1 MDACDP
7 GTESGNIRRLIKLHT
22 GETVKLSRTKVC
34 EIMKAAKENRSPLP
48 PLGLTRDK
56 KYLLDAKSPLTQRDY
71 EILFKSTSKAT
82 DIKRIAKKSG
92 LTQLDK
98 TISDLKGAIGRRLRS
113 MNVREPVLLHG
124 RATTQ
129 RASSDNKFYNLENN
143 VNTTRN
149 ANNNN
154 NNNGERENINSA
166 RVNKNIN
173 SARENSNN
181 NRNRNGNGNR
191 KPNVNVAPRA
201 SQSTG
206 DLARDLA
213 RLRHQRRLQSTGGGG
228 GGGGGGRI
236 VANGMGGRR
245 VVSNGM
251 GGRRVVSN
259 GGGSS
264 FLRGAMS
271 TNRITRNTS
280 QSEAAVTQLAT
291 ERREMARRM
300 NLARQEA
307 ERLANKAAESK
318 SASARNE
325 ARLARNRYASLRKN
339 MNEKERE
346 TKERINKLENE
357 KRNTVRKL
365 NNASEKINNISA
377 AKNNATSKLNTATK
391 KKNLLEMKYKAAR
404 EQINEEKNLANKAVQ
419 AAKTAQLSNN
429 QTAINEAKRAKETAN
444 AKVAELEQQF
454 TTMKQQFNTSQREV
468 TNLKQQATNATTK
481 LNAAQT
487 EVTNMKE
494 KGNKKRR
501 NMFETLLNNFNVPM
515 NKRMEYT
522 KRFERGNRIGVIAN
536 ELKVEAK
543 KKKNLLEGK
552 YKAAREQMNTNAAN
566 RKKLQENLN
575 KSKQNV
581 NIKIIAAAREAGN
594 QARRAAENQA
604 QQNINRI
611 QKNAANEKRTLENS
625 ITNAKREANE
635 LRNSTNAKIANAK
648 REAEAAG
655 REAQK
660 ANNTEEMKKAN
671 NAKRNANAKVAA
683 IEQEAKNKRKR
694 MLEKLLNQYKVTNRQ
709 PYMNRFNQGERISV
723 IAEEFKKQEANK
735 IQQNKNNALREQR
748 EKNAEN
754 TKQREKEIR
763 LQTLKK
769 LKAKGL
775 LVVHPNKGGSSELFT
790 QFKTE
795 IEKAEKKVKQTGNV
809 SSNDLKTLQTLI
821 NNARNKKTSNARTKL
836 NEAQAKANANARAA
850 EQRLANEKASAE
862 KRLTNQKA
870 AANKE
875 MAARRI
881 QNAFRAKQAAAKAEA
896 NAEAKAKAN
905 AEAKAKANAEARA
918 KANAEAKA
926 KANAEAKAAANK
938 AAKLATLLNSYKNLT
953 NDEKVRFTR
962 NAQTKN
968 LISIKRNVIQL
979 LRKKAANRKEQANAT
994 AKTKAVAD
1002 RQRAFNKLL
1011 KKYPTAT
1018 NDNKSEARDKFN
1030 KKANISAL
1038 NAFLNIRTRT
1048 KKEAE
1053 EKKKP
1058 VYINTG
1064 SPGPRIKMQTN
1075 PVATDRNNPLFEKVT
1090 MENKSRLIS
1099 AINALKQLPPKNKT
1113 IFKGRLETAFKNQN
1127 LNKMKAIKNEAL
1139 AANKAIQGKK
1149 AVEKAK
1155 AKLLLVAKGLQSM
1168 INRNIKDKSQFP
1180 KYKRLTEG
1188 IRGLQGSNTIPPLTQ
1203 KEFENISANYQRDKS
1218 ARKIQEKVR
1227 ARKAGLIAVKMK
1239 ENIKPLK
1246 TALENEKLMMSRE
1259 KKAATEKILFN
1270 ALKNQNRSKLNQVKK
1285 IINNQRVTVTS
1296 LQAKKQA
1303 MLQNIKKLNKPAQ
1316 NSFVG
1321 RIPKADSAG
1330 LNMIRKEINQALRNK
1345 QEQNKRKLLPK
1356 AKSSNNLKKPFNKM
1370 SNKAGKPNIS
1380 QKFRS
1385 YQLALA
1391 ARAQKLI
1398 KQQDRE
1404 FGKVRSYVG
1413 SKWKGIIERETRTD
1427 LGLQRIDVSLRAR
1440 EDMVKQINDLP
1451 DKIKESKKQK
1461 IKELRSYIVP
1471 YGQDVSLFKDKL
1483 AEITGNI
1490 SKMR

>member
-166 RVNKNIN
+166 RVASGAVKEATE
-173 SARENSNN
+173 SATRENNN
-181 NRNRNGNGNR
+181 NNRNGNRNRNRNGNGNR
-191 KPNVNVAPRA
+191 KPNVNVAPRTA
-201 SQSTG
+201 QSTG

-228 GGGGGGRI
+228 GGGGGGGRI
-236 VANGMGGRR
+236 VANGVGGRR
-245 VVSNGM
+245 IVTNG
-251 GGRRVVSN
+251 

-280 QSEAAVTQLAT
+280 QSDAAVTQLAT

-318 SASARNE
+318 SKSARNE
-325 ARLARNRYASLRKN
+325 ARLARNRYEALRKN

-357 KRNTVRKL
+357 KRNTVKKL

-377 AKNNATSKLNTATK
+377 AKNNATTKLNTATK
-391 KKNLLEMKYKAAR
+391 KKNLLEGKYKAAR
-404 EQINEEKNLANKAVQ
+404 EQINEEKKLANEAVQ

-429 QTAINEAKRAKETAN
+429 QTAINAAKQAKETAN
-444 AKVAELEQQF
+444 AKVTELEQQF

-494 KGNKKRR
+494 KANKKRR

-515 NKRMEYT
+515 NKRMEY
-522 KRFERGNRIGVIAN
+522 KNRFERGNRIGVIAN

-552 YKAAREQMNTNAAN
+552 YKAAREQMNTNAVN

-575 KSKQNV
+575 QSKQNV

-648 REAEAAG
+648 QEAEAAG

-709 PYMNRFNQGERISV
+709 PYMNRFNNGERISV

-790 QFKTE
+790 QFNTVIK
-795 IEKAEKKVKQTGNV
+795 KAETNGNV
-809 SSNDLKTLQTLI
+809 SSNDLKTLQNLI
-821 NNARNKKTSNARTKL
+821 NTARKKQTSNARKKL
-836 NEAQAKANANARAA
+836 NETRAQANANAQAA
-850 EQRLANEKASAE
+850 ERRLANEKASAE

-870 AANKE
+870 VANKE

-896 NAEAKAKAN
+896 NAKAN
-905 AEAKAKANAEARA
+905 AEAKAKSNAEARAKANAEARA
-918 KANAEAKA
+918 KANAEATA
-926 KANAEAKAAANK
+926 KSNAEATAKSNAEAKAVAN
-938 AAKLATLLNSYKNLT
+938 
-953 NDEKVRFTR
+953 
-962 NAQTKN
+962 
-968 LISIKRNVIQL
+968 
-979 LRKKAANRKEQANAT
+979 
-994 AKTKAVAD
+994 
-1002 RQRAFNKLL
+1002 RQRAFNNLL

-1018 NDNKSEARDKFN
+1018 NDNKTEARARFN
-1030 KKANISAL
+1030 PSSRDQKPANISAL
-1038 NAFLNIRTRT
+1038 KAFLNIRMRTR
-1048 KKEAE
+1048 KEAE
-1053 EKKKP
+1053 EKKKQASKAEADKRSKAKELENLFSKYDTIMGNNSGWPIRKNLVRQQYKKGKSLADIKAELNVMVEFKKKKP
-1058 VYINTG
+1058 VYTNTG
-1064 SPGPRIKMQTN
+1064 SPGPQKKMRIN
-1075 PVATDRNNPLFEKVT
+1075 PVATVRNNPLFNVNPEQFGRFKSLVSQKQLAFINPTKRKGIEGQLNKAYKEKSQ
-1090 MENKSRLIS
+1090 EKWNKSVKVLIEAQKEDIILRNAAAKNKVNS
-1099 AINALKQLPPKNKT
+1099 ALKVRKN
-1113 IFKGRLETAFKNQN
+1113 
-1127 LNKMKAIKNEAL
+1127 
-1139 AANKAIQGKK
+1139 
-1149 AVEKAK
+1149 
-1155 AKLLLVAKGLQSM
+1155 
-1168 INRNIKDKSQFP
+1168 
-1180 KYKRLTEG
+1180 
-1188 IRGLQGSNTIPPLTQ
+1188 
-1203 KEFENISANYQRDKS
+1203 
-1218 ARKIQEKVR
+1218 
-1227 ARKAGLIAVKMK
+1227 
-1239 ENIKPLK
+1239 
-1246 TALENEKLMMSRE
+1246 
-1259 KKAATEKILFN
+1259 
-1270 ALKNQNRSKLNQVKK
+1270 
-1285 IINNQRVTVTS
+1285 
-1296 LQAKKQA
+1296 A

-1330 LNMIRKEINQALRNK
+1330 LNNIRKEINQALRNK
-1345 QEQNKRKLLPK
+1345 QVQNKRKLLPK

>member
-71 EILFKSTSKAT
+71 EILFKSTSKLT

-129 RASSDNKFYNLENN
+129 RVSSDNKFYNLENN

-154 NNNGERENINSA
+154 NNNGERVNINSA
-166 RVNKNIN
+166 RVASGAVKEATE
-173 SARENSNN
+173 SATRENNNN
-181 NRNRNGNGNR
+181 NRNRTGNGNQ
-191 KPNVNVAPRA
+191 KPNVNVAPRTA
-201 SQSTG
+201 QSTG

-228 GGGGGGRI
+228 GGGGGRI
-236 VANGMGGRR
+236 VANGVGGRR
-245 VVSNGM
+245 IVTNG
-251 GGRRVVSN
+251 

-280 QSEAAVTQLAT
+280 QSDAAVTQLAT

-318 SASARNE
+318 SKSARNE
-325 ARLARNRYASLRKN
+325 ARLARNRYEALRKN

-357 KRNTVRKL
+357 KRNTVKKL

-377 AKNNATSKLNTATK
+377 AKNNATTKLNTATK
-391 KKNLLEMKYKAAR
+391 KKNLLEGKYKAAR
-404 EQINEEKNLANKAVQ
+404 EQINEEKKLANEAVQ

-429 QTAINEAKRAKETAN
+429 QTAINAAKQAKETAN
-444 AKVAELEQQF
+444 AKVTELEQQF

-494 KGNKKRR
+494 KANKKRR

-515 NKRMEYT
+515 NKRMEY
-522 KRFERGNRIGVIAN
+522 KNRFERGNRIGVIAN

-552 YKAAREQMNTNAAN
+552 YKAAREQMNTNAVN

-575 KSKQNV
+575 QSKQNV

-648 REAEAAG
+648 QEAEAAG

-709 PYMNRFNQGERISV
+709 PYMNRFNNGERISV

-790 QFKTE
+790 QFNTVIK
-795 IEKAEKKVKQTGNV
+795 KAETNGNV
-809 SSNDLKTLQTLI
+809 SSNDLKTLQNLI
-821 NNARNKKTSNARTKL
+821 NTARKKQTSNARKKL
-836 NEAQAKANANARAA
+836 NETRAQANANAQAA
-850 EQRLANEKASAE
+850 ERRLANEKASAE

-870 AANKE
+870 VANKE

-896 NAEAKAKAN
+896 NAKAN
-905 AEAKAKANAEARA
+905 AEAKAKSNAEARAKANAEARA
-918 KANAEAKA
+918 KANAEATA
-926 KANAEAKAAANK
+926 KSNAEAKAVAN
-938 AAKLATLLNSYKNLT
+938 
-953 NDEKVRFTR
+953 
-962 NAQTKN
+962 
-968 LISIKRNVIQL
+968 
-979 LRKKAANRKEQANAT
+979 
-994 AKTKAVAD
+994 
-1002 RQRAFNKLL
+1002 RQRAFNNLL

-1018 NDNKSEARDKFN
+1018 NDNKTEARARFN
-1030 KKANISAL
+1030 PSSRDQKPANISAL
-1038 NAFLNIRTRT
+1038 KAFLNIRMRTR
-1048 KKEAE
+1048 KEAE
-1053 EKKKP
+1053 EKKKQASKAEADKRSKAKELENLFSKYDTIMGNNSGWPIRKNLVRQQYKKGKSLADIKAELNVMVEFKKKKP
-1058 VYINTG
+1058 VYTNTG
-1064 SPGPRIKMQTN
+1064 SPGPQKKMRIN
-1075 PVATDRNNPLFEKVT
+1075 PVATVRNNPLFNVNPEQFGRFKSLVSQKQLAFINPTKRKGIEGQLNKAYKEKSQ
-1090 MENKSRLIS
+1090 EKWNKSVKVLIEAQKEDIILRNAAAKNKVNS
-1099 AINALKQLPPKNKT
+1099 ALKVRKN
-1113 IFKGRLETAFKNQN
+1113 
-1127 LNKMKAIKNEAL
+1127 
-1139 AANKAIQGKK
+1139 
-1149 AVEKAK
+1149 
-1155 AKLLLVAKGLQSM
+1155 
-1168 INRNIKDKSQFP
+1168 
-1180 KYKRLTEG
+1180 
-1188 IRGLQGSNTIPPLTQ
+1188 
-1203 KEFENISANYQRDKS
+1203 
-1218 ARKIQEKVR
+1218 
-1227 ARKAGLIAVKMK
+1227 
-1239 ENIKPLK
+1239 
-1246 TALENEKLMMSRE
+1246 
-1259 KKAATEKILFN
+1259 
-1270 ALKNQNRSKLNQVKK
+1270 
-1285 IINNQRVTVTS
+1285 
-1296 LQAKKQA
+1296 A

-1330 LNMIRKEINQALRNK
+1330 LNNIRKEINQALRNK
-1345 QEQNKRKLLPK
+1345 QVQNKRKLLPK

>member
-71 EILFKSTSKAT
+71 EILFKSTSKLT

-92 LTQLDK
+92 LIQLDK

-129 RASSDNKFYNLENN
+129 RVSSDNKFYNLENN

-154 NNNGERENINSA
+154 NNNGERVNINSA
-166 RVNKNIN
+166 RVASGAVKEATE
-173 SARENSNN
+173 SATRENNNN
-181 NRNRNGNGNR
+181 NRNRTGNGNQ
-191 KPNVNVAPRA
+191 KPNVNVAPRTA
-201 SQSTG
+201 QSTG

-228 GGGGGGRI
+228 GGGGGRI
-236 VANGMGGRR
+236 VANGVGGRR
-245 VVSNGM
+245 IVTNG
-251 GGRRVVSN
+251 

-280 QSEAAVTQLAT
+280 QSDAAVTQLAT

-318 SASARNE
+318 SKSARNE
-325 ARLARNRYASLRKN
+325 ARLARNRYEALRKN

-357 KRNTVRKL
+357 KRNTVKKL

-377 AKNNATSKLNTATK
+377 AKNNATTKLNTATK
-391 KKNLLEMKYKAAR
+391 KKNLLEGKYKAAR
-404 EQINEEKNLANKAVQ
+404 EQINEEKKLANEAVQ

-429 QTAINEAKRAKETAN
+429 QTAINAAKQAKETAN
-444 AKVAELEQQF
+444 AKVTELEQQF

-494 KGNKKRR
+494 KANKKRR

-515 NKRMEYT
+515 NKRMEY
-522 KRFERGNRIGVIAN
+522 KNRFERGNRIGVIAN

-552 YKAAREQMNTNAAN
+552 YKAAREQMNTNAVN

-575 KSKQNV
+575 QSKQNV

-648 REAEAAG
+648 QEAEAAG

-709 PYMNRFNQGERISV
+709 PYMNRFNNGERISV

-790 QFKTE
+790 QFNTVIK
-795 IEKAEKKVKQTGNV
+795 KAETNGNV
-809 SSNDLKTLQTLI
+809 SSNDLKTLQNLI
-821 NNARNKKTSNARTKL
+821 NTARKKQTSNARKKL
-836 NEAQAKANANARAA
+836 NETRAQANANAQAA
-850 EQRLANEKASAE
+850 ERRLANEKASAE

-870 AANKE
+870 VANKE

-896 NAEAKAKAN
+896 NAKAN
-905 AEAKAKANAEARA
+905 AEAKAKSNAEARAKANAEARA
-918 KANAEAKA
+918 KANAEATA
-926 KANAEAKAAANK
+926 KSNAEAKAVAN
-938 AAKLATLLNSYKNLT
+938 
-953 NDEKVRFTR
+953 
-962 NAQTKN
+962 
-968 LISIKRNVIQL
+968 
-979 LRKKAANRKEQANAT
+979 
-994 AKTKAVAD
+994 
-1002 RQRAFNKLL
+1002 RQRAFNNLL

-1018 NDNKSEARDKFN
+1018 NDNKTEARARFN
-1030 KKANISAL
+1030 PSSRDQKPANISAL
-1038 NAFLNIRTRT
+1038 KAFLNIRMRTR
-1048 KKEAE
+1048 KEAE
-1053 EKKKP
+1053 EKKKQASKAEADKRSKAKELENLFSKYDTIMGNNSGWPIRKNLVRQQYKKGKSLADIKAELNVMVEFKKKKP
-1058 VYINTG
+1058 VYTNTG
-1064 SPGPRIKMQTN
+1064 SPGPQKKMRIN
-1075 PVATDRNNPLFEKVT
+1075 PVATVRNNPLFNVNPEQFGRFKSLVSQKQLAFINPTKRKGIEGQLNKAYKEKSQ
-1090 MENKSRLIS
+1090 EKWNKSVKVLIEAQKEDIILRNAAAKNKVNS
-1099 AINALKQLPPKNKT
+1099 ALKVRKN
-1113 IFKGRLETAFKNQN
+1113 
-1127 LNKMKAIKNEAL
+1127 
-1139 AANKAIQGKK
+1139 
-1149 AVEKAK
+1149 
-1155 AKLLLVAKGLQSM
+1155 
-1168 INRNIKDKSQFP
+1168 
-1180 KYKRLTEG
+1180 
-1188 IRGLQGSNTIPPLTQ
+1188 
-1203 KEFENISANYQRDKS
+1203 
-1218 ARKIQEKVR
+1218 
-1227 ARKAGLIAVKMK
+1227 
-1239 ENIKPLK
+1239 
-1246 TALENEKLMMSRE
+1246 
-1259 KKAATEKILFN
+1259 
-1270 ALKNQNRSKLNQVKK
+1270 
-1285 IINNQRVTVTS
+1285 
-1296 LQAKKQA
+1296 A

-1330 LNMIRKEINQALRNK
+1330 LNNIRKEINQALRNK
-1345 QEQNKRKLLPK
+1345 QVQNKRKLLPK

>member
-22 GETVKLSRTKVC
+22 GETVKLSRAKVC

-124 RATTQ
+124 RVTTQ
-129 RASSDNKFYNLENN
+129 RVSSDNKFYNLENN

-154 NNNGERENINSA
+154 NNNGERVNINSA
-166 RVNKNIN
+166 RVKKAESESGFGNN
-173 SARENSNN
+173 NN
-181 NRNRNGNGNR
+181 NRNRNRNRNSNRTGNGNQ
-191 KPNVNVAPRA
+191 KPNVNVAPRTG
-201 SQSTG
+201 QSTG
-206 DLARDLA
+206 DLSRDLA

-228 GGGGGGRI
+228 GGGRI

-245 VVSNGM
+245 VVTNG
-251 GGRRVVSN
+251 G

-280 QSEAAVTQLAT
+280 QSEAVVTQLAT

-346 TKERINKLENE
+346 TKERLNKLENE
-357 KRNTVRKL
+357 KRNTERKL
-365 NNASEKINNISA
+365 NNASKKINNISA

-391 KKNLLEMKYKAAR
+391 KKNLLEVKYKAAR

-419 AAKTAQLSNN
+419 AAKAAQLSNN
-429 QTAINEAKRAKETAN
+429 QTAINAAKQAKETAN
-444 AKVAELEQQF
+444 AKVTELEQQF

-468 TNLKQQATNATTK
+468 TNLKQKATNATTK
-481 LNAAQT
+481 LNTAQK

-494 KGNKKRR
+494 KANKKRR

-635 LRNSTNAKIANAK
+635 LRNSTNAKIATAK
-648 REAEAAG
+648 QEAEAAG

-683 IEQEAKNKRKR
+683 LEQEATNKRKR

-709 PYMNRFNQGERISV
+709 PYMNRFNNGERISV

-790 QFKTE
+790 QFNTVIK
-795 IEKAEKKVKQTGNV
+795 KAETNGNV
-809 SSNDLKTLQTLI
+809 SSNDLKTLQNLI
-821 NNARNKKTSNARTKL
+821 NQARNKKTSNARTKL
-836 NEAQAKANANARAA
+836 TEAQAKANANARAA

-870 AANKE
+870 VANKE

-896 NAEAKAKAN
+896 NAKAKSN
-905 AEAKAKANAEARA
+905 AEAKAKS
-918 KANAEAKA
+918 NAEAKA
-926 KANAEAKAAANK
+926 KSNAEAKAKSNAEARAAANK

-953 NDEKVRFTR
+953 NDEKVGFTR

-968 LISIKRNVIQL
+968 LNSIKRSVIEL
-979 LRKKAANRKEQANAT
+979 VRKKAGNRKQQANA
-994 AKTKAVAD
+994 AAETKAVAN
-1002 RQRAFNKLL
+1002 RQRAFNNLL

-1018 NDNKSEARDKFN
+1018 NDNKTEARARFN
-1030 KKANISAL
+1030 PSSRDQKPANISAL
-1038 NAFLNIRTRT
+1038 KAFLNIRMRTR
-1048 KKEAE
+1048 KEAE
-1053 EKKKP
+1053 EKKKLANKAEAEKRARKKREFLDRKKP
-1058 VYINTG
+1058 VYTNTG
-1064 SPGPRIKMQTN
+1064 SPGPQKKMRIN
-1075 PVATDRNNPLFEKVT
+1075 PIPRDRNNPLFEKVT
-1090 MENKSRLIS
+1090 TENKKPLFNVNPEKFGRFKSLVSQKQLAFINSTKRKSIEGQLNQAYKEKSQEKWNKSVKVLIDAQKENRTLRNAAAKNKVNS
-1099 AINALKQLPPKNKT
+1099 ALKVRKN
-1113 IFKGRLETAFKNQN
+1113 
-1127 LNKMKAIKNEAL
+1127 
-1139 AANKAIQGKK
+1139 
-1149 AVEKAK
+1149 
-1155 AKLLLVAKGLQSM
+1155 
-1168 INRNIKDKSQFP
+1168 
-1180 KYKRLTEG
+1180 
-1188 IRGLQGSNTIPPLTQ
+1188 
-1203 KEFENISANYQRDKS
+1203 
-1218 ARKIQEKVR
+1218 
-1227 ARKAGLIAVKMK
+1227 
-1239 ENIKPLK
+1239 
-1246 TALENEKLMMSRE
+1246 
-1259 KKAATEKILFN
+1259 
-1270 ALKNQNRSKLNQVKK
+1270 
-1285 IINNQRVTVTS
+1285 
-1296 LQAKKQA
+1296 A

-1321 RIPKADSAG
+1321 RIPKADSTG
-1330 LNMIRKEINQALRNK
+1330 LNNIRKEINQALRYK

>member
-22 GETVKLSRTKVC
+22 GETVKLSRAKVC

-48 PLGLTRDK
+48 PLGLTKDK

-154 NNNGERENINSA
+154 NNNNNGERENINSA
-166 RVNKNIN
+166 RVASGAVKEATE
-173 SARENSNN
+173 SATRENNN
-181 NRNRNGNGNR
+181 NRNGNRNRNRNRNRNGNGNR

-206 DLARDLA
+206 DIARDLA

-228 GGGGGGRI
+228 GGFGLGGGRV
-236 VANGMGGRR
+236 VA
-245 VVSNGM
+245 NGM

-280 QSEAAVTQLAT
+280 QSDAAVTQLAT

-307 ERLANKAAESK
+307 ERLANKAAENK

-325 ARLARNRYASLRKN
+325 ARLARNRYTSLRKN

-346 TKERINKLENE
+346 TKERLNKLENE
-357 KRNTVRKL
+357 KRNTERKL
-365 NNASEKINNISA
+365 SNASEKINNISA
-377 AKNNATSKLNTATK
+377 AKNNATSKLNAATK

-404 EQINEEKNLANKAVQ
+404 EQINEEKNLANEAVQ

-429 QTAINEAKRAKETAN
+429 QTAINEAKRAKERAN

-454 TTMKQQFNTSQREV
+454 TTMKQQFNNSQR
-468 TNLKQQATNATTK
+468 
-481 LNAAQT
+481 

-494 KGNKKRR
+494 KANKKRR

-648 REAEAAG
+648 QEAEAAG

-790 QFKTE
+790 QFNTVIK
-795 IEKAEKKVKQTGNV
+795 KAETNGNV
-809 SSNDLKTLQTLI
+809 SSNDLKTLQNLI
-821 NNARNKKTSNARTKL
+821 NKARNKKTSNARKKL

-875 MAARRI
+875 MATRRI
-881 QNAFRAKQAAAKAEA
+881 QNAFRAKQA
-896 NAEAKAKAN
+896 
-905 AEAKAKANAEARA
+905 
-918 KANAEAKA
+918 
-926 KANAEAKAAANK
+926 
-938 AAKLATLLNSYKNLT
+938 LS
-953 NDEKVRFTR
+953 
-962 NAQTKN
+962 
-968 LISIKRNVIQL
+968 LIHI
-979 LRKKAANRKEQANAT
+979 
-994 AKTKAVAD
+994 
-1002 RQRAFNKLL
+1002 
-1011 KKYPTAT
+1011 
-1018 NDNKSEARDKFN
+1018 
-1030 KKANISAL
+1030 
-1038 NAFLNIRTRT
+1038 
-1048 KKEAE
+1048 
-1053 EKKKP
+1053 
-1058 VYINTG
+1058 
-1064 SPGPRIKMQTN
+1064 
-1075 PVATDRNNPLFEKVT
+1075 
-1090 MENKSRLIS
+1090 
-1099 AINALKQLPPKNKT
+1099 
-1113 IFKGRLETAFKNQN
+1113 
-1127 LNKMKAIKNEAL
+1127 
-1139 AANKAIQGKK
+1139 
-1149 AVEKAK
+1149 
-1155 AKLLLVAKGLQSM
+1155 
-1168 INRNIKDKSQFP
+1168 
-1180 KYKRLTEG
+1180 
-1188 IRGLQGSNTIPPLTQ
+1188 
-1203 KEFENISANYQRDKS
+1203 
-1218 ARKIQEKVR
+1218 
-1227 ARKAGLIAVKMK
+1227 
-1239 ENIKPLK
+1239 
-1246 TALENEKLMMSRE
+1246 
-1259 KKAATEKILFN
+1259 
-1270 ALKNQNRSKLNQVKK
+1270 
-1285 IINNQRVTVTS
+1285 
-1296 LQAKKQA
+1296 
-1303 MLQNIKKLNKPAQ
+1303 
-1316 NSFVG
+1316 
-1321 RIPKADSAG
+1321 
-1330 LNMIRKEINQALRNK
+1330 
-1345 QEQNKRKLLPK
+1345 
-1356 AKSSNNLKKPFNKM
+1356 
-1370 SNKAGKPNIS
+1370 
-1380 QKFRS
+1380 
-1385 YQLALA
+1385 
-1391 ARAQKLI
+1391 
-1398 KQQDRE
+1398 
-1404 FGKVRSYVG
+1404 
-1413 SKWKGIIERETRTD
+1413 
-1427 LGLQRIDVSLRAR
+1427 
-1440 EDMVKQINDLP
+1440 
-1451 DKIKESKKQK
+1451 
-1461 IKELRSYIVP
+1461 
-1471 YGQDVSLFKDKL
+1471 
-1483 AEITGNI
+1483 
-1490 SKMR
+1490 

>member
-22 GETVKLSRTKVC
+22 GETVKLSRAKVC

-48 PLGLTRDK
+48 PLGLTKDK

-166 RVNKNIN
+166 RVASGAVKEATE
-173 SARENSNN
+173 SATRENNN
-181 NRNRNGNGNR
+181 NRNGNGNRNRNRNRNRNGNGNR

-206 DLARDLA
+206 DIARDLA
-213 RLRHQRRLQSTGGGG
+213 RLRHQRRLQSTGGGDG
-228 GGGGGGRI
+228 GFGLGGGRV
-236 VANGMGGRR
+236 VA
-245 VVSNGM
+245 NGM

-280 QSEAAVTQLAT
+280 QSDAAVTQLAT

-307 ERLANKAAESK
+307 ERLANKAAENK

-325 ARLARNRYASLRKN
+325 ARLARNRYTSLRKN

-346 TKERINKLENE
+346 TKERLNKLENE
-357 KRNTVRKL
+357 KRNTERKL
-365 NNASEKINNISA
+365 SNASEKINNISA
-377 AKNNATSKLNTATK
+377 AKNNATSKLNAATK

-404 EQINEEKNLANKAVQ
+404 EQINEEKNLANEAVQ

-429 QTAINEAKRAKETAN
+429 QTAINEAKRAKERAN

-454 TTMKQQFNTSQREV
+454 TTMKQQFNNSQR
-468 TNLKQQATNATTK
+468 
-481 LNAAQT
+481 

-494 KGNKKRR
+494 KANKKRR

-648 REAEAAG
+648 QEAEAAG

-875 MAARRI
+875 MATRRI

-896 NAEAKAKAN
+896 NAKAKAN
-905 AEAKAKANAEARA
+905 TEARA
-918 KANAEAKA
+918 KANSEARAKANTEAKA

-968 LISIKRNVIQL
+968 LNSVKRSVIEL
-979 LRKKAANRKEQANAT
+979 VRKKAGNRKQQANA
-994 AKTKAVAD
+994 AAETKAVAK
-1002 RQRAFNKLL
+1002 RQRAFNNLL

-1018 NDNKSEARDKFN
+1018 NNEKTEVRAKFN
-1030 KKANISAL
+1030 RKANISAL
-1038 NAFLNIRTRT
+1038 KAYLNVRTRT
-1048 KKEAE
+1048 RKEAE
-1053 EKKKP
+1053 EKKKLANKAEADKRSKAKELENLFSKYDTIMGNNSGWPSTKKLVRQQYKKGKSLANIKAELNDMIELKKKEP
-1058 VYINTG
+1058 VYINTD
-1064 SPGPRIKMQTN
+1064 SPGPRKKMQIN
-1075 PVATDRNNPLFEKVT
+1075 PVATTRNNPLFNVNLEKFGRFKSLVSPKQLAFINPT
-1090 MENKSRLIS
+1090 KRKRIESQLNQAFTEKSQEKWNKSVKVLIDAQKEDIILRNAAAKNKVNS
-1099 AINALKQLPPKNKT
+1099 ALKVRKN
-1113 IFKGRLETAFKNQN
+1113 
-1127 LNKMKAIKNEAL
+1127 
-1139 AANKAIQGKK
+1139 
-1149 AVEKAK
+1149 
-1155 AKLLLVAKGLQSM
+1155 
-1168 INRNIKDKSQFP
+1168 
-1180 KYKRLTEG
+1180 
-1188 IRGLQGSNTIPPLTQ
+1188 
-1203 KEFENISANYQRDKS
+1203 
-1218 ARKIQEKVR
+1218 
-1227 ARKAGLIAVKMK
+1227 
-1239 ENIKPLK
+1239 
-1246 TALENEKLMMSRE
+1246 
-1259 KKAATEKILFN
+1259 
-1270 ALKNQNRSKLNQVKK
+1270 
-1285 IINNQRVTVTS
+1285 
-1296 LQAKKQA
+1296 A

-1330 LNMIRKEINQALRNK
+1330 LITIRKEINQALRNK
-1345 QEQNKRKLLPK
+1345 QVQNKRKLLPK
-1356 AKSSNNLKKPFNKM
+1356 AKSSNNIKRALNKL
-1370 SNKAGKPNIS
+1370 NIS
-1380 QKFRS
+1380 QEFRS
-1385 YQLALA
+1385 SQSALA
-1391 ARAQKLI
+1391 TRARKLI
-1398 KQQDRE
+1398 EQQDKKTA
-1404 FGKVRSYVG
+1404 KVRIYLG
-1413 SKWKGIIERETRTD
+1413 SKWQKEINKAKT
-1427 LGLQRIDVSLRAR
+1427 R
-1440 EDMVKQINDLP
+1440 EDLRMIGTELYVREDIVKQLDNLP
-1451 DKIKESKKQK
+1451 PEIKKSKKQK
-1461 IKELRSYIVP
+1461 INELRSYIVP
-1471 YGQDVSLFKDKL
+1471 YLQSARLFIPKL

>member
-22 GETVKLSRTKVC
+22 GETVKLSRAKVC

-56 KYLLDAKSPLTQRDY
+56 KYLLDTKSPLTQRDY

-166 RVNKNIN
+166 RVASGAVKEATE
-173 SARENSNN
+173 SATRENNN
-181 NRNRNGNGNR
+181 NRNGNGNRNRNRNRNRNGNGNR

-206 DLARDLA
+206 DIARDLA

-228 GGGGGGRI
+228 GGFGLGGGRV
-236 VANGMGGRR
+236 VA
-245 VVSNGM
+245 NGM

-346 TKERINKLENE
+346 TKERLNKLENE
-357 KRNTVRKL
+357 KRNTERKL
-365 NNASEKINNISA
+365 SNASEKINNISA

-404 EQINEEKNLANKAVQ
+404 EQINEEKKLANEAVQ

-429 QTAINEAKRAKETAN
+429 QTAINEAKRAKERAN

-468 TNLKQQATNATTK
+468 TN
-481 LNAAQT
+481 
-487 EVTNMKE
+487 MKE
-494 KGNKKRR
+494 KANKKRR

-648 REAEAAG
+648 QEAEAAG

-754 TKQREKEIR
+754 IKQREKEIR

-775 LVVHPNKGGSSELFT
+775 LVVHPNKGGSGELFT

-875 MAARRI
+875 MATRRI

-896 NAEAKAKAN
+896 NAKAKAN
-905 AEAKAKANAEARA
+905 TEARAKANSEARA

-968 LISIKRNVIQL
+968 LNSVKRSVIEL
-979 LRKKAANRKEQANAT
+979 VRKKAGNRKQQANA
-994 AKTKAVAD
+994 AAETKAVAN
-1002 RQRAFNKLL
+1002 RQRAFNNLL

-1018 NDNKSEARDKFN
+1018 NNEKTEVRAKFN
-1030 KKANISAL
+1030 RKANISAL
-1038 NAFLNIRTRT
+1038 KAYLNIRTRT
-1048 KKEAE
+1048 RKEAE
-1053 EKKKP
+1053 EKKKLANKAEADKRSKAKELENLFSKYDTIMGNNSGWPSTKKLVRQQYKKGKSLANIKAELNDMIELKKKEP
-1058 VYINTG
+1058 VYINTD
-1064 SPGPRIKMQTN
+1064 SPGPRKKMQIN
-1075 PVATDRNNPLFEKVT
+1075 PVATTRNNPLFNVNLEKFGRFKSLVSPKQLAFINPT
-1090 MENKSRLIS
+1090 KRKRIESQLNQAFTEKSQEKWNKSVKVLIDAQKEDIILRNAAAKNKVNS
-1099 AINALKQLPPKNKT
+1099 ALKVRKN
-1113 IFKGRLETAFKNQN
+1113 
-1127 LNKMKAIKNEAL
+1127 
-1139 AANKAIQGKK
+1139 
-1149 AVEKAK
+1149 
-1155 AKLLLVAKGLQSM
+1155 
-1168 INRNIKDKSQFP
+1168 
-1180 KYKRLTEG
+1180 
-1188 IRGLQGSNTIPPLTQ
+1188 
-1203 KEFENISANYQRDKS
+1203 
-1218 ARKIQEKVR
+1218 
-1227 ARKAGLIAVKMK
+1227 
-1239 ENIKPLK
+1239 
-1246 TALENEKLMMSRE
+1246 
-1259 KKAATEKILFN
+1259 
-1270 ALKNQNRSKLNQVKK
+1270 
-1285 IINNQRVTVTS
+1285 
-1296 LQAKKQA
+1296 A

-1321 RIPKADSAG
+1321 RIPKADSTG
-1330 LNMIRKEINQALRNK
+1330 LITIRKEINQALRNK
-1345 QEQNKRKLLPK
+1345 QVQNKRKLLPK
-1356 AKSSNNLKKPFNKM
+1356 AKSSNNIKRALNKL
-1370 SNKAGKPNIS
+1370 NIS
-1380 QKFRS
+1380 QEFRS
-1385 YQLALA
+1385 SQSALA
-1391 ARAQKLI
+1391 TRARKLI
-1398 KQQDRE
+1398 GQQDKKTA
-1404 FGKVRSYVG
+1404 KVRIYLG
-1413 SKWKGIIERETRTD
+1413 SKWQKEINNAKT
-1427 LGLQRIDVSLRAR
+1427 R
-1440 EDMVKQINDLP
+1440 EDLRMIGTELYVREDIVKQLDNLP
-1451 DKIKESKKQK
+1451 PEIKKSKKQK
-1461 IKELRSYIVP
+1461 INELRSYIVP
-1471 YGQDVSLFKDKL
+1471 YLQSARLFIPKL

>member
-22 GETVKLSRTKVC
+22 GETVKLSRAKVC

-71 EILFKSTSKAT
+71 EILFKSTSKLT

-92 LTQLDK
+92 LIQLDK

-129 RASSDNKFYNLENN
+129 RVSSDNKFYNLENN

-154 NNNGERENINSA
+154 NNNGERVNINSA
-166 RVNKNIN
+166 RVASGAVKEATE
-173 SARENSNN
+173 SATRENNNN
-181 NRNRNGNGNR
+181 NRNRNRNRNRTGNGNQ
-191 KPNVNVAPRA
+191 KPNVNVAPRTA
-201 SQSTG
+201 QSTG

-228 GGGGGGRI
+228 GGGGGGGRI

-245 VVSNGM
+245 VVTNG
-251 GGRRVVSN
+251 

-280 QSEAAVTQLAT
+280 QSDAAVTQLAT

-325 ARLARNRYASLRKN
+325 ARLARNRYESLRKN
-339 MNEKERE
+339 MNKKERE

-357 KRNTVRKL
+357 KRNTVKKL

-377 AKNNATSKLNTATK
+377 AKNNATTKLNTATK
-391 KKNLLEMKYKAAR
+391 KKNLLEGKYKAAR
-404 EQINEEKNLANKAVQ
+404 NQINEEKRLANEAVQ
-419 AAKTAQLSNN
+419 AAKAAQLSNN
-429 QTAINEAKRAKETAN
+429 QTAINAAKQAKETAN
-444 AKVAELEQQF
+444 AKVVELEQQF
-454 TTMKQQFNTSQREV
+454 NTMRQQFNTSQREV
-468 TNLKQQATNATTK
+468 TNLQQKATNEATK
-481 LNAAQT
+481 LNTAQK

-494 KGNKKRR
+494 KANKKRR

-575 KSKQNV
+575 QSKQNV
-581 NIKIIAAAREAGN
+581 NTKIIAAAREAGN

-648 REAEAAG
+648 QEAEAAG

-671 NAKRNANAKVAA
+671 NAKRNANAKVVA

-709 PYMNRFNQGERISV
+709 PYMNRFNNGERISV

-748 EKNAEN
+748 EKNAEAV
-754 TKQREKEIR
+754 KQKEKQIR
-763 LQTLKK
+763 LNTLKK
-769 LKAKGL
+769 LKAQGR
-775 LVVHPNKGGSSELFT
+775 LVVHPNKGGNHESFITFQRIVENT
-790 QFKTE
+790 
-795 IEKAEKKVKQTGNV
+795 EKKAKTNGNV
-809 SSNDLKTLQTLI
+809 SSNDLKTLQNLI
-821 NNARNKKTSNARTKL
+821 NTARNKKTSNARTKL
-836 NEAQAKANANARAA
+836 TEAQAKANANARAA

-870 AANKE
+870 VANKE

-896 NAEAKAKAN
+896 NAKAKSN
-905 AEAKAKANAEARA
+905 AEAKAKS
-918 KANAEAKA
+918 NAEAKA
-926 KANAEAKAAANK
+926 KSNAEAKAK
-938 AAKLATLLNSYKNLT
+938 S
-953 NDEKVRFTR
+953 
-962 NAQTKN
+962 NAEA
-968 LISIKRNVIQL
+968 R
-979 LRKKAANRKEQANAT
+979 
-994 AKTKAVAD
+994 AVAN
-1002 RQRAFNKLL
+1002 RQRAFNNLL

-1018 NDNKSEARDKFN
+1018 NDNKTEARARFN
-1030 KKANISAL
+1030 PSSRDQKPANISAL
-1038 NAFLNIRTRT
+1038 KAFLNIRMRTR
-1048 KKEAE
+1048 KEAE
-1053 EKKKP
+1053 EKKKLANKAEADKRSKAKELENLFSKYDTIMGNNSGWPIRKNLVRQQYKKGKSLADIKAELNVMVEFKKKKP
-1058 VYINTG
+1058 VYTNTD
-1064 SPGPRIKMQTN
+1064 SPGPQKKMRIN
-1075 PVATDRNNPLFEKVT
+1075 PIPRDRNNPLFEKVT
-1090 MENKSRLIS
+1090 TENKKPLFNVNPEKFGRFKSLVSQKQLAFINSTKRKSIEGQLNQAYKEKSQEKWNKSVKVLIDAQKENRTLRNAAAKNKVNS
-1099 AINALKQLPPKNKT
+1099 ALKVRKN
-1113 IFKGRLETAFKNQN
+1113 
-1127 LNKMKAIKNEAL
+1127 
-1139 AANKAIQGKK
+1139 
-1149 AVEKAK
+1149 
-1155 AKLLLVAKGLQSM
+1155 
-1168 INRNIKDKSQFP
+1168 
-1180 KYKRLTEG
+1180 
-1188 IRGLQGSNTIPPLTQ
+1188 
-1203 KEFENISANYQRDKS
+1203 
-1218 ARKIQEKVR
+1218 
-1227 ARKAGLIAVKMK
+1227 
-1239 ENIKPLK
+1239 
-1246 TALENEKLMMSRE
+1246 
-1259 KKAATEKILFN
+1259 
-1270 ALKNQNRSKLNQVKK
+1270 
-1285 IINNQRVTVTS
+1285 
-1296 LQAKKQA
+1296 A

-1330 LNMIRKEINQALRNK
+1330 LNNIRKEINQALRYK

>member
-22 GETVKLSRTKVC
+22 GETVKLSRAKVC

-124 RATTQ
+124 RVTTQ
-129 RASSDNKFYNLENN
+129 RVSSDNKFYNLENN

-154 NNNGERENINSA
+154 NNNGERTNNNNNNNGERTNINSA
-166 RVNKNIN
+166 RGGSSET
-173 SARENSNN
+173 SARETSNN
-181 NRNRNGNGNR
+181 NRNRNRNGNR
-191 KPNVNVAPRA
+191 KPNVNVTPRA
-201 SQSTG
+201 TQSTG

-228 GGGGGGRI
+228 GGFGLGGGRV
-236 VANGMGGRR
+236 VA
-245 VVSNGM
+245 NGM

-280 QSEAAVTQLAT
+280 QSDAAVTQLAT

-325 ARLARNRYASLRKN
+325 ARLARNRYTSLRKN

-346 TKERINKLENE
+346 TKERLNKLENE
-357 KRNTVRKL
+357 KRNTERKL

-391 KKNLLEMKYKAAR
+391 KKNLLEVKYKAAR

-454 TTMKQQFNTSQREV
+454 TAMKQQFNSSQREV

-494 KGNKKRR
+494 KANKKRR

-648 REAEAAG
+648 QEAEAAG

-660 ANNTEEMKKAN
+660 ANNTEELKKAN

-875 MAARRI
+875 MATRRI

-896 NAEAKAKAN
+896 NAKAKAN
-905 AEAKAKANAEARA
+905 SEARAKANSEARA

-968 LISIKRNVIQL
+968 LNSIKRNIIQL
-979 LRKKAANRKEQANAT
+979 IRKKAGNRKQQANA
-994 AKTKAVAD
+994 AAETKAVAN
-1002 RQRAFNKLL
+1002 RQRAFDNLL

-1018 NDNKSEARDKFN
+1018 NDNKTEARARFN
-1030 KKANISAL
+1030 KQANISAL
-1038 NAFLNIRTRT
+1038 KAFLNIRTRT
-1048 KKEAE
+1048 RKEAE
-1053 EKKKP
+1053 EKKKLTNKAEADKRSKAKELENLFSKYDTIMGNNSGWPIRKKLVRQQYKKGKSLANIKAELNVMIEFKKKEP
-1058 VYINTG
+1058 VYINTD
-1064 SPGPRIKMQTN
+1064 SPGPRKKMQIN
-1075 PVATDRNNPLFEKVT
+1075 PVATTRNNPLFNVNPEQFGKFKSLVSQKQLAFINPTKRKGIEGQLNQAYKEKSQ
-1090 MENKSRLIS
+1090 EKWNKSVKVLIDAQKEDRILRNAAAKNKVNS
-1099 AINALKQLPPKNKT
+1099 ALKVRKN
-1113 IFKGRLETAFKNQN
+1113 
-1127 LNKMKAIKNEAL
+1127 
-1139 AANKAIQGKK
+1139 
-1149 AVEKAK
+1149 
-1155 AKLLLVAKGLQSM
+1155 
-1168 INRNIKDKSQFP
+1168 
-1180 KYKRLTEG
+1180 
-1188 IRGLQGSNTIPPLTQ
+1188 
-1203 KEFENISANYQRDKS
+1203 
-1218 ARKIQEKVR
+1218 
-1227 ARKAGLIAVKMK
+1227 
-1239 ENIKPLK
+1239 
-1246 TALENEKLMMSRE
+1246 
-1259 KKAATEKILFN
+1259 
-1270 ALKNQNRSKLNQVKK
+1270 
-1285 IINNQRVTVTS
+1285 
-1296 LQAKKQA
+1296 A
-1303 MLQNIKKLNKPAQ
+1303 MLQNIKKLNKPVQ

-1330 LNMIRKEINQALRNK
+1330 LITIRKEINQALRNK

-1356 AKSSNNLKKPFNKM
+1356 AKSNKNLKKPFNKL

-1413 SKWKGIIERETRTD
+1413 SKWKGIIEQTRTD

-1440 EDMVKQINDLP
+1440 EDMVKQINELP
-1451 DKIKESKKQK
+1451 NKIKEAKNQK

-1471 YGQDVSLFKDKL
+1471 YGQDISLFKDKL

>member
-1 MDACDP
+1 M
-7 GTESGNIRRLIKLHT
+7 
-22 GETVKLSRTKVC
+22 
-34 EIMKAAKENRSPLP
+34 
-48 PLGLTRDK
+48 
-56 KYLLDAKSPLTQRDY
+56 
-71 EILFKSTSKAT
+71 
-82 DIKRIAKKSG
+82 
-92 LTQLDK
+92 
-98 TISDLKGAIGRRLRS
+98 
-113 MNVREPVLLHG
+113 
-124 RATTQ
+124 
-129 RASSDNKFYNLENN
+129 
-143 VNTTRN
+143 
-149 ANNNN
+149 
-154 NNNGERENINSA
+154 
-166 RVNKNIN
+166 
-173 SARENSNN
+173 
-181 NRNRNGNGNR
+181 
-191 KPNVNVAPRA
+191 
-201 SQSTG
+201 
-206 DLARDLA
+206 A

-228 GGGGGGRI
+228 GGGGGRI
-236 VANGMGGRR
+236 VANGVGGRR
-245 VVSNGM
+245 IVTNG
-251 GGRRVVSN
+251 

-280 QSEAAVTQLAT
+280 QSDAAVTQLAT

-318 SASARNE
+318 SKSARNE
-325 ARLARNRYASLRKN
+325 ARLARNRYEALRKN

-357 KRNTVRKL
+357 KRNTVKKL

-377 AKNNATSKLNTATK
+377 AKNNATTKLNTATK
-391 KKNLLEMKYKAAR
+391 KKNLLEGKYKAAR
-404 EQINEEKNLANKAVQ
+404 EQINEEKKLANEAVQ

-429 QTAINEAKRAKETAN
+429 QTAINAAKQAKETAN
-444 AKVAELEQQF
+444 AKVTELEQQF

-494 KGNKKRR
+494 KANKKRR

-515 NKRMEYT
+515 NKRMEY
-522 KRFERGNRIGVIAN
+522 KNRFERGNRIGVIAN

-552 YKAAREQMNTNAAN
+552 YKAAREQMNTNAVN

-575 KSKQNV
+575 QSKQNV

-648 REAEAAG
+648 QEAEAAG

-709 PYMNRFNQGERISV
+709 PYMNRFNNGERISV

-790 QFKTE
+790 QFNTVIK
-795 IEKAEKKVKQTGNV
+795 KAETNGNV
-809 SSNDLKTLQTLI
+809 SSNDLKTLQNLI
-821 NNARNKKTSNARTKL
+821 NTARKKQTSNARKKL
-836 NEAQAKANANARAA
+836 NETRAQANANAQAA
-850 EQRLANEKASAE
+850 ERRLANEKASAE

-870 AANKE
+870 VANKE

-896 NAEAKAKAN
+896 NAKAN
-905 AEAKAKANAEARA
+905 AEAKAKSNAEARAKANAEARA
-918 KANAEAKA
+918 KANAEATA
-926 KANAEAKAAANK
+926 KSNAEAKAVAN
-938 AAKLATLLNSYKNLT
+938 
-953 NDEKVRFTR
+953 
-962 NAQTKN
+962 
-968 LISIKRNVIQL
+968 
-979 LRKKAANRKEQANAT
+979 
-994 AKTKAVAD
+994 
-1002 RQRAFNKLL
+1002 RQRAFNNLL

-1018 NDNKSEARDKFN
+1018 NDNKTEARARFN
-1030 KKANISAL
+1030 PSSRDQKPANISAL
-1038 NAFLNIRTRT
+1038 KAFLNIRMRTR
-1048 KKEAE
+1048 KEAE
-1053 EKKKP
+1053 EKKKQASKAEADKRSKAKELENLFSKYDTIMGNNSGWPIRKNLVRQQYKKGKSLADIKAELNVMVEFKKKKP
-1058 VYINTG
+1058 VYTNTG
-1064 SPGPRIKMQTN
+1064 SPGPQKKMRIN
-1075 PVATDRNNPLFEKVT
+1075 PVATVRNNPLFNVNPEQFGRFKSLVSQKQLAFINPTKRKGIEGQLNKAYKEKSQ
-1090 MENKSRLIS
+1090 EKWNKSVKVLIEAQKEDIILRNAAAKNKVNS
-1099 AINALKQLPPKNKT
+1099 ALKVRKN
-1113 IFKGRLETAFKNQN
+1113 
-1127 LNKMKAIKNEAL
+1127 
-1139 AANKAIQGKK
+1139 
-1149 AVEKAK
+1149 
-1155 AKLLLVAKGLQSM
+1155 
-1168 INRNIKDKSQFP
+1168 
-1180 KYKRLTEG
+1180 
-1188 IRGLQGSNTIPPLTQ
+1188 
-1203 KEFENISANYQRDKS
+1203 
-1218 ARKIQEKVR
+1218 
-1227 ARKAGLIAVKMK
+1227 
-1239 ENIKPLK
+1239 
-1246 TALENEKLMMSRE
+1246 
-1259 KKAATEKILFN
+1259 
-1270 ALKNQNRSKLNQVKK
+1270 
-1285 IINNQRVTVTS
+1285 
-1296 LQAKKQA
+1296 A

-1330 LNMIRKEINQALRNK
+1330 LNNIRKEINQALRNK
-1345 QEQNKRKLLPK
+1345 QVQNKRKLLPK

>member
-22 GETVKLSRTKVC
+22 GETVKLSRAKVC

-154 NNNGERENINSA
+154 NNNGERTNNNNNNNGERA
-166 RVNKNIN
+166 NIN
-173 SARENSNN
+173 SARETSNN
-181 NRNRNGNGNR
+181 NRNGNRNRNRNRTGNGNR

-201 SQSTG
+201 TQSTG

-228 GGGGGGRI
+228 GGGRI
-236 VANGMGGRR
+236 
-245 VVSNGM
+245 VSNGM
-251 GGRRVVSN
+251 GGRRIVSNGMGGRRIVSN

-280 QSEAAVTQLAT
+280 QSDAAVTQLAT

-307 ERLANKAAESK
+307 ERLANRAAESK

-325 ARLARNRYASLRKN
+325 ARLARNRYESLRKN

-391 KKNLLEMKYKAAR
+391 KKNLLEGKYKAAR
-404 EQINEEKNLANKAVQ
+404 EQINEEKRKVNQAVE
-419 AAKTAQLSNN
+419 AAKTAQISNN

-444 AKVAELEQQF
+444 AKVIELEQQF
-454 TTMKQQFNTSQREV
+454 TTMQQQFNTSQREV
-468 TNLKQQATNATTK
+468 TNLKEQATNATTK
-481 LNAAQT
+481 LNVAQT
-487 EVTNMKE
+487 EVTTMKE
-494 KGNKKRR
+494 KANKKRR

-575 KSKQNV
+575 QSKQNV
-581 NIKIIAAAREAGN
+581 NTKIIAAAKEAGN
-594 QARRAAENQA
+594 QGRRAAENQA

-625 ITNAKREANE
+625 IANAKREANE

-648 REAEAAG
+648 QEAEAAG

-683 IEQEAKNKRKR
+683 LEQEAKEKRLR
-694 MLEKLLNQYKVTNRQ
+694 MLTKLLNQYKVINRQ
-709 PYMNRFNQGERISV
+709 PYINRFNNGKGARISV
-723 IAEEFKKQEANK
+723 LAEELRQQEATK
-735 IQQNKNNALREQR
+735 IQQNKNNALRVQR

-769 LKAKGL
+769 LKETGL
-775 LVVHPNKGGSSELFT
+775 LVVDPTKGGSSELFT
-790 QFKTE
+790 QFKTV
-795 IEKAEKKVKQTGNV
+795 IKKAENNGNV
-809 SSNDLKTLQTLI
+809 SSNDLKTLQNLI
-821 NNARNKKTSNARTKL
+821 NKARNKKTSNARKKL
-836 NEAQAKANANARAA
+836 NETRAQANANAQVA
-850 EQRLANEKASAE
+850 ERRLANEKAGAE

-870 AANKE
+870 VANKE

-881 QNAFRAKQAAAKAEA
+881 QNAFRAKQATAKAEA
-896 NAEAKAKAN
+896 NAKAKANTEARAKAVTEAKAKSN
-905 AEAKAKANAEARA
+905 AEAKAVT
-918 KANAEAKA
+918 
-926 KANAEAKAAANK
+926 NK

-968 LISIKRNVIQL
+968 LNSIKRNVIQL
-979 LRKKAANRKEQANAT
+979 IRKKAGNRKQQANA
-994 AKTKAVAD
+994 AAETKAVAN
-1002 RQRAFNKLL
+1002 RQRAFNTLL
-1011 KKYPTAT
+1011 KKYPAAT
-1018 NDNKSEARDKFN
+1018 NDNKTEARARFN
-1030 KKANISAL
+1030 KQANISAL
-1038 NAFLNIRTRT
+1038 KAFLNIRTRT
-1048 KKEAE
+1048 RKEAE
-1053 EKKKP
+1053 EKKKLANKAEVDKRSKAKELENLFSKYDTIMGNNSGWPIRKKLVRQQYKKGKSLADIKAELNVMIEFKKKEP
-1058 VYINTG
+1058 VYTNTG
-1064 SPGPRIKMQTN
+1064 SPGPQKKMQTN
-1075 PVATDRNNPLFEKVT
+1075 PVAFNRNNPLFNVNPEQFGKFKSLVSQKQLAFINPTKRKGIEGQLNQAYKEKSQ
-1090 MENKSRLIS
+1090 EKWNKSVKVLID
-1099 AINALKQLPPKNKT
+1099 AQKEDRILRNAAAKNK
-1113 IFKGRLETAFKNQN
+1113 A
-1127 LNKMKAIKNEAL
+1127 
-1139 AANKAIQGKK
+1139 
-1149 AVEKAK
+1149 
-1155 AKLLLVAKGLQSM
+1155 
-1168 INRNIKDKSQFP
+1168 
-1180 KYKRLTEG
+1180 
-1188 IRGLQGSNTIPPLTQ
+1188 
-1203 KEFENISANYQRDKS
+1203 
-1218 ARKIQEKVR
+1218 
-1227 ARKAGLIAVKMK
+1227 
-1239 ENIKPLK
+1239 
-1246 TALENEKLMMSRE
+1246 
-1259 KKAATEKILFN
+1259 
-1270 ALKNQNRSKLNQVKK
+1270 
-1285 IINNQRVTVTS
+1285 
-1296 LQAKKQA
+1296 
-1303 MLQNIKKLNKPAQ
+1303 
-1316 NSFVG
+1316 
-1321 RIPKADSAG
+1321 
-1330 LNMIRKEINQALRNK
+1330 NQALRNK
-1345 QEQNKRKLLPK
+1345 QEQNRRKLLPK
-1356 AKSSNNLKKPFNKM
+1356 AKSNNNIKKPLNKM
-1370 SNKAGKPNIS
+1370 SSKAENPNIS
-1380 QKFRS
+1380 PKFRS
-1385 YQLALA
+1385 FQSALA
-1391 ARAQKLI
+1391 TRAQKLI

-1404 FGKVRSYVG
+1404 TGKVRSYFG
-1413 SKWKGIIERETRTD
+1413 SKWKGIIERKTKT
-1427 LGLQRIDVSLRAR
+1427 LMGLQRIDLSLRAR
-1440 EDMVKQINDLP
+1440 EDIVKQLDNLP
-1451 DKIKESKKQK
+1451 NKIKESKKQK
-1461 IKELRSYIVP
+1461 IKELRSYVVP
-1471 YGQDVSLFKDKL
+1471 YGQDTSLFGDKM

>member
-22 GETVKLSRTKVC
+22 GETVKLSRAKVC

-48 PLGLTRDK
+48 PLGLTKDK

-124 RATTQ
+124 RVTTQ

-166 RVNKNIN
+166 RVASGAVKEATE
-173 SARENSNN
+173 SATRENNN
-181 NRNRNGNGNR
+181 NRNRNRNRNRNGNGNR

-228 GGGGGGRI
+228 GGFGLGGGRV
-236 VANGMGGRR
+236 VA
-245 VVSNGM
+245 NGM

-280 QSEAAVTQLAT
+280 QSDAAVTQLAT

-325 ARLARNRYASLRKN
+325 ARLARNRYTSLRKN

-346 TKERINKLENE
+346 TKERLNKLENE
-357 KRNTVRKL
+357 KRNTERKL

-391 KKNLLEMKYKAAR
+391 KKNLLEVKYKAAR

-454 TTMKQQFNTSQREV
+454 TAMKQQFNSSQREV

-494 KGNKKRR
+494 KANKKRR

-648 REAEAAG
+648 QEAEAAG

-821 NNARNKKTSNARTKL
+821 NNARNKKTSNARKKL

-896 NAEAKAKAN
+896 NA
-905 AEAKAKANAEARA
+905 KAKANAEARA
-918 KANAEAKA
+918 KANAEAKAKANSEARA

-968 LISIKRNVIQL
+968 LNSIKRNIIQL
-979 LRKKAANRKEQANAT
+979 IRKKASNRKQQANA
-994 AKTKAVAD
+994 AAETKAVAN
-1002 RQRAFNKLL
+1002 RQRAFDNLL

-1018 NDNKSEARDKFN
+1018 NDNKTEARARFN
-1030 KKANISAL
+1030 KQANISAL
-1038 NAFLNIRTRT
+1038 KAFLNIRTRT
-1048 KKEAE
+1048 RKEAE
-1053 EKKKP
+1053 EKKKLTNKAEADKRSKAKELENLFSKYDTIMGNNSGWPIRKKLVRQQYKKGKSLANIKAELNVMIEFKKKEP
-1058 VYINTG
+1058 VYINTD
-1064 SPGPRIKMQTN
+1064 SPGPRKKMQIN
-1075 PVATDRNNPLFEKVT
+1075 PVATTRNNPLFNVNPEQFGRFKSLVSQKQLAFINPTKRKGIEGQLNQAYKEKSQ
-1090 MENKSRLIS
+1090 EKWNKSVKVLIDAQKEDRILRNAAAKNKVNS
-1099 AINALKQLPPKNKT
+1099 ALKVRKN
-1113 IFKGRLETAFKNQN
+1113 
-1127 LNKMKAIKNEAL
+1127 
-1139 AANKAIQGKK
+1139 
-1149 AVEKAK
+1149 
-1155 AKLLLVAKGLQSM
+1155 
-1168 INRNIKDKSQFP
+1168 
-1180 KYKRLTEG
+1180 
-1188 IRGLQGSNTIPPLTQ
+1188 
-1203 KEFENISANYQRDKS
+1203 
-1218 ARKIQEKVR
+1218 
-1227 ARKAGLIAVKMK
+1227 
-1239 ENIKPLK
+1239 
-1246 TALENEKLMMSRE
+1246 
-1259 KKAATEKILFN
+1259 
-1270 ALKNQNRSKLNQVKK
+1270 
-1285 IINNQRVTVTS
+1285 
-1296 LQAKKQA
+1296 A

-1356 AKSSNNLKKPFNKM
+1356 AKSNKNLKKTV
-1370 SNKAGKPNIS
+1370 
-1380 QKFRS
+1380 Q
-1385 YQLALA
+1385 
-1391 ARAQKLI
+1391 
-1398 KQQDRE
+1398 
-1404 FGKVRSYVG
+1404 
-1413 SKWKGIIERETRTD
+1413 
-1427 LGLQRIDVSLRAR
+1427 
-1440 EDMVKQINDLP
+1440 
-1451 DKIKESKKQK
+1451 
-1461 IKELRSYIVP
+1461 
-1471 YGQDVSLFKDKL
+1471 
-1483 AEITGNI
+1483 
-1490 SKMR
+1490 

>member
-173 SARENSNN
+173 SARVNKNINSARENSNN

-228 GGGGGGRI
+228 GGGRIVANGGGGRI
-236 VANGMGGRR
+236 VA
-245 VVSNGM
+245 NGM

-391 KKNLLEMKYKAAR
+391 KKNLLEGKYKAAR
-404 EQINEEKNLANKAVQ
+404 EQINEEKKLANEAVQ

-487 EVTNMKE
+487 KVTNMKE
-494 KGNKKRR
+494 KANKKRR

-515 NKRMEYT
+515 NKRMEY
-522 KRFERGNRIGVIAN
+522 KNRFERGNRIGVIAN

-552 YKAAREQMNTNAAN
+552 YKAAREQMNTNAVN

-709 PYMNRFNQGERISV
+709 PYMNRFNNGERISV

-769 LKAKGL
+769 LKANGL

-790 QFKTE
+790 QFKAE
-795 IEKAEKKVKQTGNV
+795 IEKAAKKVEQTGNV

-918 KANAEAKA
+918 
-926 KANAEAKAAANK
+926 AANK

-1018 NDNKSEARDKFN
+1018 NDNKSEARVKFN

-1090 MENKSRLIS
+1090 MENKKSLIS
-1099 AINALKQLPPKNKT
+1099 AINSLKQLPQRNKT

-1139 AANKAIQGKK
+1139 EANKTIQGKK
-1149 AVEKAK
+1149 AAEKQ
-1155 AKLLLVAKGLQSM
+1155 AKLSADNTKIKSLRKEYTNSVEAAFRNGKLPQNEKQKNYWLNQANLILSEGGLRIQKRRL
-1168 INRNIKDKSQFP
+1168 NTQIKDEK
-1180 KYKRLTEG
+1180 
-1188 IRGLQGSNTIPPLTQ
+1188 
-1203 KEFENISANYQRDKS
+1203 NI
-1218 ARKIQEKVR
+1218 
-1227 ARKAGLIAVKMK
+1227 
-1239 ENIKPLK
+1239 
-1246 TALENEKLMMSRE
+1246 
-1259 KKAATEKILFN
+1259 
-1270 ALKNQNRSKLNQVKK
+1270 
-1285 IINNQRVTVTS
+1285 
-1296 LQAKKQA
+1296 
-1303 MLQNIKKLNKPAQ
+1303 
-1316 NSFVG
+1316 
-1321 RIPKADSAG
+1321 
-1330 LNMIRKEINQALRNK
+1330 
-1345 QEQNKRKLLPK
+1345 QNKRKLLPK
-1356 AKSSNNLKKPFNKM
+1356 AKSSNNIKRTLNKL
-1370 SNKAGKPNIS
+1370 NIS
-1380 QKFRS
+1380 REFKSSQS
-1385 YQLALA
+1385 ALA
-1391 ARAQKLI
+1391 TRAQKLI
-1398 KQQDRE
+1398 GQQDKKTA
-1404 FGKVRSYVG
+1404 KVRIYLG
-1413 SKWKGIIERETRTD
+1413 SKWQREINNAKT
-1427 LGLQRIDVSLRAR
+1427 R
-1440 EDMVKQINDLP
+1440 EDLRMIGTELYVREDIVKQLDKLP
-1451 DKIKESKKQK
+1451 DEIKKSKKQK
-1461 IKELRSYIVP
+1461 INELRSYIVP
-1471 YGQDVSLFKDKL
+1471 YLQSARLFIPKL

>member
-166 RVNKNIN
+166 RVASGAVKEATE
-173 SARENSNN
+173 SATRENNN
-181 NRNRNGNGNR
+181 NNRNGNRNRNRNGNGNR
-191 KPNVNVAPRA
+191 EPNVNVAPRTA
-201 SQSTG
+201 QSTG

-228 GGGGGGRI
+228 GGGGGGGRI
-236 VANGMGGRR
+236 VANGVGGRR
-245 VVSNGM
+245 IVTNG
-251 GGRRVVSN
+251 

-280 QSEAAVTQLAT
+280 QSDAAVTQLAT

-318 SASARNE
+318 SKSARNE
-325 ARLARNRYASLRKN
+325 ARLARNRYEALRKN

-357 KRNTVRKL
+357 KRNTVKKL

-377 AKNNATSKLNTATK
+377 AKNNATTKLNTATK
-391 KKNLLEMKYKAAR
+391 KKNLLEGKYKAAR
-404 EQINEEKNLANKAVQ
+404 EQINEEKKLANEAVQ

-429 QTAINEAKRAKETAN
+429 QTAINAAKQAKETAN
-444 AKVAELEQQF
+444 AKVTELEQQF

-494 KGNKKRR
+494 KANKKRR

-515 NKRMEYT
+515 NKRMEY
-522 KRFERGNRIGVIAN
+522 KNRFERGNRIGVIAN

-552 YKAAREQMNTNAAN
+552 YKAAREQMNTNAVN

-575 KSKQNV
+575 QSKQNV

-648 REAEAAG
+648 QEAEAAG

-709 PYMNRFNQGERISV
+709 PYMNRFNNGERISV

-790 QFKTE
+790 QFNTVIK
-795 IEKAEKKVKQTGNV
+795 KAETNGNV
-809 SSNDLKTLQTLI
+809 SSNDLKTLQNLI
-821 NNARNKKTSNARTKL
+821 NTARKKQTSNARKKL
-836 NEAQAKANANARAA
+836 NETRAQANANAQAA
-850 EQRLANEKASAE
+850 ERRLANEKASAE

-870 AANKE
+870 VANKE

-896 NAEAKAKAN
+896 NAKAN
-905 AEAKAKANAEARA
+905 AEAKAKSNAEARAKANAEARA
-918 KANAEAKA
+918 KANAEATA
-926 KANAEAKAAANK
+926 KSNAEATAKSNAEAKAVAN
-938 AAKLATLLNSYKNLT
+938 
-953 NDEKVRFTR
+953 
-962 NAQTKN
+962 
-968 LISIKRNVIQL
+968 
-979 LRKKAANRKEQANAT
+979 
-994 AKTKAVAD
+994 
-1002 RQRAFNKLL
+1002 RQRAFNNLL

-1018 NDNKSEARDKFN
+1018 NDNKTEARARFN
-1030 KKANISAL
+1030 PSSRDQKPANISAL
-1038 NAFLNIRTRT
+1038 KAFLNIRMRTR
-1048 KKEAE
+1048 KEAE
-1053 EKKKP
+1053 EKKKQASKAEADKRSKAKELENLFSKYDTIMGNNSGWPIRKNLVRQQYKKGKSLADIKAELNVMVEFKKKKP
-1058 VYINTG
+1058 VYTNTG
-1064 SPGPRIKMQTN
+1064 SPGPQKKMRIN
-1075 PVATDRNNPLFEKVT
+1075 PVATVRNNPLFNVNPEQFGRFKSLVSQKQLAFINPTKRKGIEGQLNKAYKEKSQ
-1090 MENKSRLIS
+1090 EKWNKSVKVLIEAQKEDIILRNAAAKNKVNS
-1099 AINALKQLPPKNKT
+1099 ALKVRKN
-1113 IFKGRLETAFKNQN
+1113 
-1127 LNKMKAIKNEAL
+1127 
-1139 AANKAIQGKK
+1139 
-1149 AVEKAK
+1149 
-1155 AKLLLVAKGLQSM
+1155 
-1168 INRNIKDKSQFP
+1168 
-1180 KYKRLTEG
+1180 
-1188 IRGLQGSNTIPPLTQ
+1188 
-1203 KEFENISANYQRDKS
+1203 
-1218 ARKIQEKVR
+1218 
-1227 ARKAGLIAVKMK
+1227 
-1239 ENIKPLK
+1239 
-1246 TALENEKLMMSRE
+1246 
-1259 KKAATEKILFN
+1259 
-1270 ALKNQNRSKLNQVKK
+1270 
-1285 IINNQRVTVTS
+1285 
-1296 LQAKKQA
+1296 A

-1330 LNMIRKEINQALRNK
+1330 LNNIRKEINQALRNK
-1345 QEQNKRKLLPK
+1345 QVQNKRKLLPK

>member
-173 SARENSNN
+173 SARVNKNINSARENS
-181 NRNRNGNGNR
+181 NRNGNGNR

-228 GGGGGGRI
+228 GGGRIFANGMGGGGRI
-236 VANGMGGRR
+236 VA
-245 VVSNGM
+245 NGM

-391 KKNLLEMKYKAAR
+391 KKNLLEGKYKAAR
-404 EQINEEKNLANKAVQ
+404 EQINEEKKLANEAVQ

-487 EVTNMKE
+487 KVTNMKE
-494 KGNKKRR
+494 KANKKRR

-515 NKRMEYT
+515 NKRMEY
-522 KRFERGNRIGVIAN
+522 KNRFERGNRIGVIAN

-552 YKAAREQMNTNAAN
+552 YKAAREQMNTNAVN

-660 ANNTEEMKKAN
+660 ANNTEEMKKAT
-671 NAKRNANAKVAA
+671 V
-683 IEQEAKNKRKR
+683 
-694 MLEKLLNQYKVTNRQ
+694 
-709 PYMNRFNQGERISV
+709 
-723 IAEEFKKQEANK
+723 
-735 IQQNKNNALREQR
+735 
-748 EKNAEN
+748 
-754 TKQREKEIR
+754 
-763 LQTLKK
+763 
-769 LKAKGL
+769 
-775 LVVHPNKGGSSELFT
+775 
-790 QFKTE
+790 
-795 IEKAEKKVKQTGNV
+795 
-809 SSNDLKTLQTLI
+809 
-821 NNARNKKTSNARTKL
+821 
-836 NEAQAKANANARAA
+836 
-850 EQRLANEKASAE
+850 
-862 KRLTNQKA
+862 
-870 AANKE
+870 
-875 MAARRI
+875 
-881 QNAFRAKQAAAKAEA
+881 
-896 NAEAKAKAN
+896 
-905 AEAKAKANAEARA
+905 
-918 KANAEAKA
+918 
-926 KANAEAKAAANK
+926 
-938 AAKLATLLNSYKNLT
+938 
-953 NDEKVRFTR
+953 
-962 NAQTKN
+962 
-968 LISIKRNVIQL
+968 L
-979 LRKKAANRKEQANAT
+979 LRA
-994 AKTKAVAD
+994 
-1002 RQRAFNKLL
+1002 
-1011 KKYPTAT
+1011 
-1018 NDNKSEARDKFN
+1018 
-1030 KKANISAL
+1030 
-1038 NAFLNIRTRT
+1038 
-1048 KKEAE
+1048 
-1053 EKKKP
+1053 
-1058 VYINTG
+1058 
-1064 SPGPRIKMQTN
+1064 
-1075 PVATDRNNPLFEKVT
+1075 
-1090 MENKSRLIS
+1090 
-1099 AINALKQLPPKNKT
+1099 
-1113 IFKGRLETAFKNQN
+1113 
-1127 LNKMKAIKNEAL
+1127 
-1139 AANKAIQGKK
+1139 
-1149 AVEKAK
+1149 
-1155 AKLLLVAKGLQSM
+1155 
-1168 INRNIKDKSQFP
+1168 
-1180 KYKRLTEG
+1180 
-1188 IRGLQGSNTIPPLTQ
+1188 
-1203 KEFENISANYQRDKS
+1203 
-1218 ARKIQEKVR
+1218 
-1227 ARKAGLIAVKMK
+1227 
-1239 ENIKPLK
+1239 
-1246 TALENEKLMMSRE
+1246 
-1259 KKAATEKILFN
+1259 
-1270 ALKNQNRSKLNQVKK
+1270 
-1285 IINNQRVTVTS
+1285 
-1296 LQAKKQA
+1296 
-1303 MLQNIKKLNKPAQ
+1303 
-1316 NSFVG
+1316 
-1321 RIPKADSAG
+1321 
-1330 LNMIRKEINQALRNK
+1330 
-1345 QEQNKRKLLPK
+1345 
-1356 AKSSNNLKKPFNKM
+1356 
-1370 SNKAGKPNIS
+1370 
-1380 QKFRS
+1380 
-1385 YQLALA
+1385 
-1391 ARAQKLI
+1391 
-1398 KQQDRE
+1398 
-1404 FGKVRSYVG
+1404 
-1413 SKWKGIIERETRTD
+1413 
-1427 LGLQRIDVSLRAR
+1427 
-1440 EDMVKQINDLP
+1440 
-1451 DKIKESKKQK
+1451 
-1461 IKELRSYIVP
+1461 
-1471 YGQDVSLFKDKL
+1471 
-1483 AEITGNI
+1483 
-1490 SKMR
+1490 

>member
-22 GETVKLSRTKVC
+22 GETVKLSRAKVC

-124 RATTQ
+124 RVTTQ
-129 RASSDNKFYNLENN
+129 RVSSDNKFYNLENN

-154 NNNGERENINSA
+154 NNNGERANINSARVNKNINSA

-181 NRNRNGNGNR
+181 NRTGNGNR
-191 KPNVNVAPRA
+191 KPNVNVAPRTN
-201 SQSTG
+201 QSTG

-213 RLRHQRRLQSTGGGG
+213 RLRHQRRLQSTGGV
-228 GGGGGGRI
+228 GGGRI
-236 VANGMGGRR
+236 IANGMGGRR
-245 VVSNGM
+245 VISNGM
-251 GGRRVVSN
+251 
-259 GGGSS
+259 GGSS

-271 TNRITRNTS
+271 TNRIIRNTS
-280 QSEAAVTQLAT
+280 QSDAAVTQLAT

-307 ERLANKAAESK
+307 ERLANRAAESK

-325 ARLARNRYASLRKN
+325 ARLARNRYESLRKN

-357 KRNTVRKL
+357 KRNTERKL

-377 AKNNATSKLNTATK
+377 AKNNATTKLNTATK
-391 KKNLLEMKYKAAR
+391 KKNLLEGKYKAAR
-404 EQINEEKNLANKAVQ
+404 EQINEEKRKVNQAVE

-444 AKVAELEQQF
+444 AKVVELEQQF
-454 TTMKQQFNTSQREV
+454 TTMKQQFNSSQREV

-487 EVTNMKE
+487 EVTNMKA
-494 KGNKKRR
+494 KANKKRR

-552 YKAAREQMNTNAAN
+552 YKAAKEQMNTNAAN

-625 ITNAKREANE
+625 IANAKREANE
-635 LRNSTNAKIANAK
+635 IRNSTNAKIANAK

-660 ANNTEEMKKAN
+660 ANNTEEMRKAN

-683 IEQEAKNKRKR
+683 LEQEAKEKRLR
-694 MLEKLLNQYKVTNRQ
+694 MLTKLLNQYKVTNRQ
-709 PYMNRFNQGERISV
+709 PYINRFNRGERISV

-763 LQTLKK
+763 LQTLKE
-769 LKAKGL
+769 LREKGL
-775 LVVHPNKGGSSELFT
+775 KVTHPNKGGSSELFR
-790 QFKTE
+790 QFHTE
-795 IEKAEKKVKQTGNV
+795 IKKAETKVTQTGNV
-809 SSNDLKTLQTLI
+809 SSNNLKTLQNLI
-821 NNARNKKTSNARTKL
+821 NNARNKKTSNARNKL
-836 NEAQAKANANARAA
+836 TEAQAKANANAQAA
-850 EQRLANEKASAE
+850 ERRLANEKASAE

-875 MAARRI
+875 MATRRI

-896 NAEAKAKAN
+896 NAKAKSNAEARAKSN
-905 AEAKAKANAEARA
+905 AEAKAKANAEAR
-918 KANAEAKA
+918 A

-968 LISIKRNVIQL
+968 LNSIKRNIIQL
-979 LRKKAANRKEQANAT
+979 LRKKAGNRKQQANA
-994 AKTKAVAD
+994 AAETKAVAN
-1002 RQRAFNKLL
+1002 RQRAFDNLL

-1018 NDNKSEARDKFN
+1018 NDNKTEARARFN
-1030 KKANISAL
+1030 KQANISAL
-1038 NAFLNIRTRT
+1038 KAFLNIRTRT
-1048 KKEAE
+1048 RKEAE
-1053 EKKKP
+1053 EKKKLANKAEADKRSKAKELENLFSKYDTIMGNNSGWPIRKNLVRQQYKKGKSLADIKAELNVMVEFKKKKP
-1058 VYINTG
+1058 VYTNTG
-1064 SPGPRIKMQTN
+1064 SPGPQKKMQTN
-1075 PVATDRNNPLFEKVT
+1075 PVATVRNNPLFNVNPEKFGKFKSLVSQKQLAFINPT
-1090 MENKSRLIS
+1090 KRKGIEGQLNQAYKEKSQEKWNKSVKVLIDAQKEDRILRNAAAKNKVNS
-1099 AINALKQLPPKNKT
+1099 ALKT
-1113 IFKGRLETAFKNQN
+1113 R
-1127 LNKMKAIKNEAL
+1127 
-1139 AANKAIQGKK
+1139 
-1149 AVEKAK
+1149 
-1155 AKLLLVAKGLQSM
+1155 
-1168 INRNIKDKSQFP
+1168 
-1180 KYKRLTEG
+1180 
-1188 IRGLQGSNTIPPLTQ
+1188 
-1203 KEFENISANYQRDKS
+1203 
-1218 ARKIQEKVR
+1218 
-1227 ARKAGLIAVKMK
+1227 
-1239 ENIKPLK
+1239 
-1246 TALENEKLMMSRE
+1246 
-1259 KKAATEKILFN
+1259 
-1270 ALKNQNRSKLNQVKK
+1270 
-1285 IINNQRVTVTS
+1285 
-1296 LQAKKQA
+1296 KQA
-1303 MLQNIKKLNKPAQ
+1303 MLQNIKKLNKPVQ

-1356 AKSSNNLKKPFNKM
+1356 AKSSNNIKRTLNKL
-1370 SNKAGKPNIS
+1370 NIS
-1380 QKFRS
+1380 REFRS

-1404 FGKVRSYVG
+1404 TGKVRSYLG
-1413 SKWKGIIERETRTD
+1413 SKWRREINNAKTKE
-1427 LGLQRIDVSLRAR
+1427 GLRMIDTELYVR
-1440 EDMVKQINDLP
+1440 EDMVKQLDNLP
-1451 DKIKESKKQK
+1451 NKIKESKKQK

-1471 YGQDVSLFKDKL
+1471 YDQSARLFIPKL

>member
-71 EILFKSTSKAT
+71 EILFKSTSKLT

-92 LTQLDK
+92 LIQLDK

-129 RASSDNKFYNLENN
+129 RVSSDNKFYNLENN

-154 NNNGERENINSA
+154 NNNGERVNINSA
-166 RVNKNIN
+166 RVASGAVKEATE
-173 SARENSNN
+173 SATRENNNN
-181 NRNRNGNGNR
+181 NRNRNRNRNRTGNGNQ
-191 KPNVNVAPRA
+191 KPNVNVAPRTA
-201 SQSTG
+201 QSTG

-228 GGGGGGRI
+228 GGGGGGGRI

-245 VVSNGM
+245 VVTNG
-251 GGRRVVSN
+251 

-280 QSEAAVTQLAT
+280 QSDAAVTQLAT

-325 ARLARNRYASLRKN
+325 ARLARNRYESLRKN

-377 AKNNATSKLNTATK
+377 AKNNATTKLNTATK
-391 KKNLLEMKYKAAR
+391 KKNLLEGKYKAAR
-404 EQINEEKNLANKAVQ
+404 NQINEEKRLANEAVQ
-419 AAKTAQLSNN
+419 AAKAAQLSNN
-429 QTAINEAKRAKETAN
+429 QTAINAAKQAKETAN
-444 AKVAELEQQF
+444 AKVVELEQQF
-454 TTMKQQFNTSQREV
+454 NTMRQQFNTSQREV
-468 TNLKQQATNATTK
+468 TNLQQKATNEATK
-481 LNAAQT
+481 LNTAQK

-494 KGNKKRR
+494 KANKKRR

-515 NKRMEYT
+515 NKRVEYT

-575 KSKQNV
+575 QSKQNV
-581 NIKIIAAAREAGN
+581 NTKIIAAAREAGN
-594 QARRAAENQA
+594 QARQAAENQA

-648 REAEAAG
+648 QEAEAAG

-709 PYMNRFNQGERISV
+709 PYMNRFNNGERISV
-723 IAEEFKKQEANK
+723 IAEEFKKQEATK

-754 TKQREKEIR
+754 TKQREKE
-763 LQTLKK
+763 
-769 LKAKGL
+769 
-775 LVVHPNKGGSSELFT
+775 
-790 QFKTE
+790 
-795 IEKAEKKVKQTGNV
+795 
-809 SSNDLKTLQTLI
+809 
-821 NNARNKKTSNARTKL
+821 
-836 NEAQAKANANARAA
+836 AQAKANTNAQAA

-870 AANKE
+870 ASNKE

-896 NAEAKAKAN
+896 NAKAKSN
-905 AEAKAKANAEARA
+905 AEAKAKS
-918 KANAEAKA
+918 NAEAKA
-926 KANAEAKAAANK
+926 KSNAEAKAKSNAEAKAKSNAEAKAKSNAEARAAANK

-953 NDEKVRFTR
+953 NDEKVGFTR

-968 LISIKRNVIQL
+968 LNSIKRSVIEL
-979 LRKKAANRKEQANAT
+979 VRKKAGNRKQQANA
-994 AKTKAVAD
+994 AAETKAVAN
-1002 RQRAFNKLL
+1002 RQRAFNNLL

-1018 NDNKSEARDKFN
+1018 NDNKTEARARFN
-1030 KKANISAL
+1030 PSSRDQKPANISAL
-1038 NAFLNIRTRT
+1038 KAFLNIRMRTR
-1048 KKEAE
+1048 KEAE
-1053 EKKKP
+1053 EKKKLANKAEAEKRARKKREFLDRKKP
-1058 VYINTG
+1058 VYTNTG
-1064 SPGPRIKMQTN
+1064 SPGPQKKMRIN
-1075 PVATDRNNPLFEKVT
+1075 PIPRDRNNPLFEKVT
-1090 MENKSRLIS
+1090 TENKKPLFNVNPEKFGRFKSLVSQKQLAFINSTKRKSIEGQLNQAYKEKSQEKWNKSVKVLIDAQKENRTLRNAAAKNKVNS
-1099 AINALKQLPPKNKT
+1099 ALKVRKN
-1113 IFKGRLETAFKNQN
+1113 
-1127 LNKMKAIKNEAL
+1127 
-1139 AANKAIQGKK
+1139 
-1149 AVEKAK
+1149 
-1155 AKLLLVAKGLQSM
+1155 
-1168 INRNIKDKSQFP
+1168 
-1180 KYKRLTEG
+1180 
-1188 IRGLQGSNTIPPLTQ
+1188 
-1203 KEFENISANYQRDKS
+1203 
-1218 ARKIQEKVR
+1218 
-1227 ARKAGLIAVKMK
+1227 
-1239 ENIKPLK
+1239 
-1246 TALENEKLMMSRE
+1246 
-1259 KKAATEKILFN
+1259 
-1270 ALKNQNRSKLNQVKK
+1270 
-1285 IINNQRVTVTS
+1285 
-1296 LQAKKQA
+1296 A

-1330 LNMIRKEINQALRNK
+1330 LNNIRKEINQALRYK

-1380 QKFRS
+1380 PEFIS
-1385 YQLALA
+1385 YRLALEGR
-1391 ARAQKLI
+1391 ARELI

-1404 FGKVRSYVG
+1404 VLKVRSYVG
-1413 SKWKGIIERETRTD
+1413 SEWRKNINNAKTR
-1427 LGLQRIDVSLRAR
+1427 LELQSIDVSLRAR
-1440 EDMVKQINDLP
+1440 EDIVKQLNNLP
-1451 DKIKESKKQK
+1451 DKIKESKKEK
-1461 IKELRSYIVP
+1461 IKKLRSYIVP
-1471 YGQDVSLFKDKL
+1471 YGRDVNVSLFKDKL

>member
-71 EILFKSTSKAT
+71 EILFKSTSKLT

-166 RVNKNIN
+166 RVASGAVKEATE
-173 SARENSNN
+173 SATRDNNNN
-181 NRNRNGNGNR
+181 NRNGNGNRNRNRNGNR

-206 DLARDLA
+206 DIARDLA

-228 GGGGGGRI
+228 GFGLGGGGGFGLGGGGGFGLGGGRI
-236 VANGMGGRR
+236 VA
-245 VVSNGM
+245 NGM

-280 QSEAAVTQLAT
+280 QSEAAVIQLAT

-346 TKERINKLENE
+346 TKERLNKLENE
-357 KRNTVRKL
+357 KRNTERKL
-365 NNASEKINNISA
+365 SNASEKINNISA

-391 KKNLLEMKYKAAR
+391 KKNLLEVKYKAAR
-404 EQINEEKNLANKAVQ
+404 EQINEEKKLANEAVQ

-494 KGNKKRR
+494 KANKKRR

-515 NKRMEYT
+515 NKRMEY
-522 KRFERGNRIGVIAN
+522 KNRFERGNRIGVIAN

-575 KSKQNV
+575 ESKQNV

-648 REAEAAG
+648 QEAEAAG

-694 MLEKLLNQYKVTNRQ
+694 MLEKLLNQYNVTNRQ

-769 LKAKGL
+769 LRAKGL

-790 QFKTE
+790 QFNTVIK
-795 IEKAEKKVKQTGNV
+795 KAETNGNV

-875 MAARRI
+875 MATRRI

-896 NAEAKAKAN
+896 NAKAKAN
-905 AEAKAKANAEARA
+905 AEATAKANAEARA

-926 KANAEAKAAANK
+926 
-938 AAKLATLLNSYKNLT
+938 
-953 NDEKVRFTR
+953 
-962 NAQTKN
+962 
-968 LISIKRNVIQL
+968 
-979 LRKKAANRKEQANAT
+979 
-994 AKTKAVAD
+994 VAD
-1002 RQRAFNKLL
+1002 RQRAFNNLL

-1018 NDNKSEARDKFN
+1018 NDNKTEARARFN
-1030 KKANISAL
+1030 KQANISVL
-1038 NAFLNIRTRT
+1038 NTFLNIRTRT
-1048 KKEAE
+1048 RKEAE
-1053 EKKKP
+1053 EKKKLANKAEADKRSKAKELENLFSKYDTIMGNNSDWPISKKLVRQQYKKGKSLANIKADLNGMIELKKKEP

-1064 SPGPRIKMQTN
+1064 SPGPRKNMQTN
-1075 PVATDRNNPLFEKVT
+1075 PIPRDSNNPLFEKVT
-1090 MENKSRLIS
+1090 TENKKPLIS
-1099 AINALKQLPPKNKT
+1099 AINSLKQLPQRNKT
-1113 IFKGRLETAFKNQN
+1113 IFKVRLEDAFKNQN

-1139 AANKAIQGKK
+1139 AANKTIQGKK

-1259 KKAATEKILFN
+1259 KKAATEKTLFN
-1270 ALKNQNRSKLNQVKK
+1270 AFKNQNRSKLNQVKK
-1285 IINNQRVTVTS
+1285 IINNQRATVTS

-1330 LNMIRKEINQALRNK
+1330 LNMIREEINQALRYK
-1345 QEQNKRKLLPK
+1345 QERNKRKLLPK
-1356 AKSSNNLKKPFNKM
+1356 AKSSNNIKRTLNKL
-1370 SNKAGKPNIS
+1370 NIS
-1380 QKFRS
+1380 REFKSSQS
-1385 YQLALA
+1385 ALA
-1391 ARAQKLI
+1391 TRAQKLI
-1398 KQQDRE
+1398 GQQDMKTA
-1404 FGKVRSYVG
+1404 KVRLYLG
-1413 SKWKGIIERETRTD
+1413 SKWQKKINNAKT
-1427 LGLQRIDVSLRAR
+1427 R
-1440 EDMVKQINDLP
+1440 EDLRMIGTELYVREDIVKQLDNLP
-1451 DKIKESKKQK
+1451 GEIKKSKKQK
-1461 IKELRSYIVP
+1461 INELRSYIVP
-1471 YGQDVSLFKDKL
+1471 YLQSAQLFIPKL

>member
-22 GETVKLSRTKVC
+22 GETVKLSRAKVC

-166 RVNKNIN
+166 RVASGAVKEATE
-173 SARENSNN
+173 SATRENNN
-181 NRNRNGNGNR
+181 NRNRNRNRNGNRNGNR

-206 DLARDLA
+206 DIARDLA

-228 GGGGGGRI
+228 GGGRI
-236 VANGMGGRR
+236 VA
-245 VVSNGM
+245 NGM

-280 QSEAAVTQLAT
+280 QSEAVVTQLAT

-346 TKERINKLENE
+346 TKERLNKLENE
-357 KRNTVRKL
+357 KRNTERKL
-365 NNASEKINNISA
+365 SNASEKINNISA

-391 KKNLLEMKYKAAR
+391 KKNLLEVKYKAAR

-494 KGNKKRR
+494 KANKKRK

-515 NKRMEYT
+515 NKRTEY
-522 KRFERGNRIGVIAN
+522 KNRFERGNRIGVIAN

-709 PYMNRFNQGERISV
+709 PYMNRFNNGERISV

-763 LQTLKK
+763 LQTLKT
-769 LKAKGL
+769 LRAKGYK
-775 LVVHPNKGGSSELFT
+775 VTHPNKGGNSEPFI
-790 QFKTE
+790 QFKAE
-795 IEKAEKKVKQTGNV
+795 IKKVETKVKETGNV

-875 MAARRI
+875 MATRRI

-896 NAEAKAKAN
+896 NTKAKSNAEARAKAN
-905 AEAKAKANAEARA
+905 AEARAKANAEARAKANAEARA

-926 KANAEAKAAANK
+926 VAK
-938 AAKLATLLNSYKNLT
+938 
-953 NDEKVRFTR
+953 
-962 NAQTKN
+962 
-968 LISIKRNVIQL
+968 
-979 LRKKAANRKEQANAT
+979 
-994 AKTKAVAD
+994 
-1002 RQRAFNKLL
+1002 RQRAFNNLL
-1011 KKYPTAT
+1011 KQYPTAT
-1018 NDNKSEARDKFN
+1018 NNEKTEARAKFN
-1030 KKANISAL
+1030 MNARAKFNMNATILAL
-1038 NAFLNIRTRT
+1038 NRYLKKRTRT
-1048 KKEAE
+1048 RKEAE
-1053 EKKKP
+1053 EKKKLANKAEADKRSKAKELENLFSKYDTIMGNNSDWPISKKLVRQEYKKGKSLANIKVELNGMIERKKKEP
-1058 VYINTG
+1058 VYTNTG
-1064 SPGPRIKMQTN
+1064 SPGPRKKMQIN
-1075 PVATDRNNPLFEKVT
+1075 PVATVRNNPLFNVNLEKFGRFKSLVSPKQLAFINPT
-1090 MENKSRLIS
+1090 KRKGIESQLNQAFKEKSQEKWNKSVKVLIEAQKEDIILRNAAAKNKVNS
-1099 AINALKQLPPKNKT
+1099 ALKVRKN
-1113 IFKGRLETAFKNQN
+1113 
-1127 LNKMKAIKNEAL
+1127 
-1139 AANKAIQGKK
+1139 
-1149 AVEKAK
+1149 V
-1155 AKLLLVAKGLQSM
+1155 
-1168 INRNIKDKSQFP
+1168 
-1180 KYKRLTEG
+1180 
-1188 IRGLQGSNTIPPLTQ
+1188 
-1203 KEFENISANYQRDKS
+1203 
-1218 ARKIQEKVR
+1218 
-1227 ARKAGLIAVKMK
+1227 
-1239 ENIKPLK
+1239 
-1246 TALENEKLMMSRE
+1246 
-1259 KKAATEKILFN
+1259 
-1270 ALKNQNRSKLNQVKK
+1270 
-1285 IINNQRVTVTS
+1285 
-1296 LQAKKQA
+1296 

-1330 LNMIRKEINQALRNK
+1330 LITIREEINQALRNK
-1345 QEQNKRKLLPK
+1345 QVQNKRKLLPK
-1356 AKSSNNLKKPFNKM
+1356 AKSNKNLKKPFNKL
-1370 SNKAGKPNIS
+1370 SNKAEKPNIS
-1380 QKFRS
+1380 PKFRS
-1385 YQLALA
+1385 FQSALA
-1391 ARAQKLI
+1391 TRAQKLI
-1398 KQQDRE
+1398 GQQDRE
-1404 FGKVRSYVG
+1404 FGKVRSYFG
-1413 SKWKGIIERETRTD
+1413 SEWKGIIERKTKT
-1427 LGLQRIDVSLRAR
+1427 LMGLQRIDLSLRAR
-1440 EDMVKQINDLP
+1440 EDIVKQLDNLP
-1451 DKIKESKKQK
+1451 KKIKESKKQK
-1461 IKELRSYIVP
+1461 IKELRSYVVP
-1471 YGQDVSLFKDKL
+1471 YGQDISLFGDKM

>member
-154 NNNGERENINSA
+154 NGERENINSA

-236 VANGMGGRR
+236 VA
-245 VVSNGM
+245 NGM

-581 NIKIIAAAREAGN
+581 NIKIIAAGN

-709 PYMNRFNQGERISV
+709 PYMNRFNNGERISV

-881 QNAFRAKQAAAKAEA
+881 QNAFRAKQAAAKAE
-896 NAEAKAKAN
+896 
-905 AEAKAKANAEARA
+905 
-918 KANAEAKA
+918 ANAEAKA

>member
-181 NRNRNGNGNR
+181 NRNRNRNRNGNGNR

-228 GGGGGGRI
+228 GGRI
-236 VANGMGGRR
+236 FA
-245 VVSNGM
+245 NGM

-581 NIKIIAAAREAGN
+581 NIKIIAAGN

-881 QNAFRAKQAAAKAEA
+881 QNAFRAKQAAAKAE
-896 NAEAKAKAN
+896 
-905 AEAKAKANAEARA
+905 
-918 KANAEAKA
+918 ANAEAKA

>member
-22 GETVKLSRTKVC
+22 GETVKLSRAKVC

-48 PLGLTRDK
+48 PLGLTKDK

-124 RATTQ
+124 RVTTQ

-166 RVNKNIN
+166 RVASGAVKEATE
-173 SARENSNN
+173 SATRENNN
-181 NRNRNGNGNR
+181 NRNGNRNRNRNRNRNGNGNR

-206 DLARDLA
+206 DIARDLA

-228 GGGGGGRI
+228 GGFGLGGGRV
-236 VANGMGGRR
+236 VA
-245 VVSNGM
+245 NGM

-346 TKERINKLENE
+346 TKERLNKLENE
-357 KRNTVRKL
+357 KRNTERKL

-377 AKNNATSKLNTATK
+377 AKNNATSKLNAATK

-404 EQINEEKNLANKAVQ
+404 EQINEEKNLANEAVQ

-429 QTAINEAKRAKETAN
+429 QTAINEAKRAKERAN

-468 TNLKQQATNATTK
+468 TN
-481 LNAAQT
+481 
-487 EVTNMKE
+487 MKE
-494 KGNKKRR
+494 KANKKRR

-821 NNARNKKTSNARTKL
+821 NNARNKKTSNARTK
-836 NEAQAKANANARAA
+836 
-850 EQRLANEKASAE
+850 
-862 KRLTNQKA
+862 
-870 AANKE
+870 
-875 MAARRI
+875 
-881 QNAFRAKQAAAKAEA
+881 
-896 NAEAKAKAN
+896 
-905 AEAKAKANAEARA
+905 
-918 KANAEAKA
+918 
-926 KANAEAKAAANK
+926 
-938 AAKLATLLNSYKNLT
+938 
-953 NDEKVRFTR
+953 
-962 NAQTKN
+962 
-968 LISIKRNVIQL
+968 
-979 LRKKAANRKEQANAT
+979 
-994 AKTKAVAD
+994 
-1002 RQRAFNKLL
+1002 
-1011 KKYPTAT
+1011 
-1018 NDNKSEARDKFN
+1018 
-1030 KKANISAL
+1030 
-1038 NAFLNIRTRT
+1038 
-1048 KKEAE
+1048 
-1053 EKKKP
+1053 
-1058 VYINTG
+1058 
-1064 SPGPRIKMQTN
+1064 
-1075 PVATDRNNPLFEKVT
+1075 
-1090 MENKSRLIS
+1090 
-1099 AINALKQLPPKNKT
+1099 
-1113 IFKGRLETAFKNQN
+1113 
-1127 LNKMKAIKNEAL
+1127 
-1139 AANKAIQGKK
+1139 
-1149 AVEKAK
+1149 
-1155 AKLLLVAKGLQSM
+1155 
-1168 INRNIKDKSQFP
+1168 
-1180 KYKRLTEG
+1180 
-1188 IRGLQGSNTIPPLTQ
+1188 
-1203 KEFENISANYQRDKS
+1203 
-1218 ARKIQEKVR
+1218 
-1227 ARKAGLIAVKMK
+1227 
-1239 ENIKPLK
+1239 
-1246 TALENEKLMMSRE
+1246 
-1259 KKAATEKILFN
+1259 
-1270 ALKNQNRSKLNQVKK
+1270 
-1285 IINNQRVTVTS
+1285 
-1296 LQAKKQA
+1296 
-1303 MLQNIKKLNKPAQ
+1303 
-1316 NSFVG
+1316 
-1321 RIPKADSAG
+1321 
-1330 LNMIRKEINQALRNK
+1330 
-1345 QEQNKRKLLPK
+1345 
-1356 AKSSNNLKKPFNKM
+1356 
-1370 SNKAGKPNIS
+1370 
-1380 QKFRS
+1380 
-1385 YQLALA
+1385 
-1391 ARAQKLI
+1391 
-1398 KQQDRE
+1398 
-1404 FGKVRSYVG
+1404 
-1413 SKWKGIIERETRTD
+1413 
-1427 LGLQRIDVSLRAR
+1427 
-1440 EDMVKQINDLP
+1440 
-1451 DKIKESKKQK
+1451 
-1461 IKELRSYIVP
+1461 
-1471 YGQDVSLFKDKL
+1471 
-1483 AEITGNI
+1483 
-1490 SKMR
+1490 

>member
-71 EILFKSTSKAT
+71 EILFKSTSKLT

-166 RVNKNIN
+166 RVASGAVKEATE
-173 SARENSNN
+173 SATRENNN
-181 NRNRNGNGNR
+181 NNNNRNGNGNRNRNRNGNGNR

-206 DLARDLA
+206 DIARYLA

-228 GGGGGGRI
+228 GGFGLGGGGGFGLGGGGGFGLGGGRI
-236 VANGMGGRR
+236 VA
-245 VVSNGM
+245 NGM

-346 TKERINKLENE
+346 TKERLNKLENE
-357 KRNTVRKL
+357 KRNTERKL
-365 NNASEKINNISA
+365 SNASEKINNISA

-391 KKNLLEMKYKAAR
+391 KKNLLEVKYKAAR
-404 EQINEEKNLANKAVQ
+404 EQINEEKKLANEAVQ

-494 KGNKKRR
+494 KANKKRR

-515 NKRMEYT
+515 NKRMEY
-522 KRFERGNRIGVIAN
+522 KNRFERGNRIGVIAN

-575 KSKQNV
+575 ESKQNV

-648 REAEAAG
+648 QEAEAAG

-694 MLEKLLNQYKVTNRQ
+694 MLEKLLNQYNVTNRQ

-775 LVVHPNKGGSSELFT
+775 LVVHPNKGGSSELFIKFNT
-790 QFKTE
+790 VIK
-795 IEKAEKKVKQTGNV
+795 KAETNGNV

-875 MAARRI
+875 MATRRI

-896 NAEAKAKAN
+896 NAKAKAN
-905 AEAKAKANAEARA
+905 AEATAKANAEAT
-918 KANAEAKA
+918 A

-938 AAKLATLLNSYKNLT
+938 AAKLETLLNSYKNLT
-953 NDEKVRFTR
+953 NDEKVGFTR

-968 LISIKRNVIQL
+968 LNSVKRSVIEL
-979 LRKKAANRKEQANAT
+979 VRKKAGNRKQQANA
-994 AKTKAVAD
+994 AAETKAVAK
-1002 RQRAFNKLL
+1002 RQRAFNNLL

-1018 NDNKSEARDKFN
+1018 NNEKTEVRAKFN
-1030 KKANISAL
+1030 RKANISAL
-1038 NAFLNIRTRT
+1038 KAYLNIRTRT
-1048 KKEAE
+1048 RKEAE
-1053 EKKKP
+1053 EKKKLANKAEADKRSKAKELENLFSKYDTIMGNNSDWPISKKLVRQQYKKGKSLANIKADLNRMIELKKKEP

-1064 SPGPRIKMQTN
+1064 SPGPRKNMQTN
-1075 PVATDRNNPLFEKVT
+1075 PVATTRNNPLFNVNLEKFGRFKSLVSPKQLAFINPT
-1090 MENKSRLIS
+1090 KRKRIESQLNQAFTEKSQEKWNKSVKVLIDAQKEDIILRNAAAKNKVNS
-1099 AINALKQLPPKNKT
+1099 ALK
-1113 IFKGRLETAFKNQN
+1113 
-1127 LNKMKAIKNEAL
+1127 
-1139 AANKAIQGKK
+1139 
-1149 AVEKAK
+1149 
-1155 AKLLLVAKGLQSM
+1155 
-1168 INRNIKDKSQFP
+1168 
-1180 KYKRLTEG
+1180 
-1188 IRGLQGSNTIPPLTQ
+1188 
-1203 KEFENISANYQRDKS
+1203 
-1218 ARKIQEKVR
+1218 VR
-1227 ARKAGLIAVKMK
+1227 
-1239 ENIKPLK
+1239 
-1246 TALENEKLMMSRE
+1246 
-1259 KKAATEKILFN
+1259 
-1270 ALKNQNRSKLNQVKK
+1270 
-1285 IINNQRVTVTS
+1285 
-1296 LQAKKQA
+1296 KQA

-1330 LNMIRKEINQALRNK
+1330 LNMIREEINQALRYK
-1345 QEQNKRKLLPK
+1345 QERNKRKLLPK
-1356 AKSSNNLKKPFNKM
+1356 AKSSNNIKRTLNKL
-1370 SNKAGKPNIS
+1370 NIS
-1380 QKFRS
+1380 REFKSSQS
-1385 YQLALA
+1385 ALA
-1391 ARAQKLI
+1391 TRAQKLI
-1398 KQQDRE
+1398 GQQDMKTA
-1404 FGKVRSYVG
+1404 KVRLYLG
-1413 SKWKGIIERETRTD
+1413 SKWQKKINNAKT
-1427 LGLQRIDVSLRAR
+1427 R
-1440 EDMVKQINDLP
+1440 EDLRMIGTELDVREDIVKQLDNLP
-1451 DKIKESKKQK
+1451 GEIKKSKKQK
-1461 IKELRSYIVP
+1461 INELRSYIVP
-1471 YGQDVSLFKDKL
+1471 YLQSAQLFIPKL

>member
-154 NNNGERENINSA
+154 NGERENINSA
-166 RVNKNIN
+166 RVASGAVKEATE
-173 SARENSNN
+173 SATRENNN
-181 NRNRNGNGNR
+181 NNRNGNGNRNRNRNRNGNGNR

-206 DLARDLA
+206 DIARDLA

-228 GGGGGGRI
+228 GGRI
-236 VANGMGGRR
+236 FANGMGGRR
-245 VVSNGM
+245 VVSNGGGGRIFANGM

-325 ARLARNRYASLRKN
+325 ARLARNRYESLRKN

-391 KKNLLEMKYKAAR
+391 KKNLLEGKYKAAR
-404 EQINEEKNLANKAVQ
+404 EQINEEKKLANEAVQ

-487 EVTNMKE
+487 KVTNMKE
-494 KGNKKRR
+494 KANKKRR

-515 NKRMEYT
+515 NKRMEY
-522 KRFERGNRIGVIAN
+522 KNRFERGNRIGVIAN

-552 YKAAREQMNTNAAN
+552 YKAAREQMNTNAVN

-648 REAEAAG
+648 QEAEAAG

-790 QFKTE
+790 QFNTVIK
-795 IEKAEKKVKQTGNV
+795 KAETKVKQTGNV

-821 NNARNKKTSNARTKL
+821 NNARNKTDFQRT
-836 NEAQAKANANARAA
+836 
-850 EQRLANEKASAE
+850 
-862 KRLTNQKA
+862 
-870 AANKE
+870 
-875 MAARRI
+875 
-881 QNAFRAKQAAAKAEA
+881 
-896 NAEAKAKAN
+896 
-905 AEAKAKANAEARA
+905 
-918 KANAEAKA
+918 
-926 KANAEAKAAANK
+926 
-938 AAKLATLLNSYKNLT
+938 YK
-953 NDEKVRFTR
+953 
-962 NAQTKN
+962 
-968 LISIKRNVIQL
+968 IKR
-979 LRKKAANRKEQANAT
+979 
-994 AKTKAVAD
+994 
-1002 RQRAFNKLL
+1002 
-1011 KKYPTAT
+1011 
-1018 NDNKSEARDKFN
+1018 
-1030 KKANISAL
+1030 
-1038 NAFLNIRTRT
+1038 
-1048 KKEAE
+1048 
-1053 EKKKP
+1053 
-1058 VYINTG
+1058 
-1064 SPGPRIKMQTN
+1064 GP
-1075 PVATDRNNPLFEKVT
+1075 
-1090 MENKSRLIS
+1090 S
-1099 AINALKQLPPKNKT
+1099 
-1113 IFKGRLETAFKNQN
+1113 
-1127 LNKMKAIKNEAL
+1127 
-1139 AANKAIQGKK
+1139 
-1149 AVEKAK
+1149 
-1155 AKLLLVAKGLQSM
+1155 
-1168 INRNIKDKSQFP
+1168 
-1180 KYKRLTEG
+1180 
-1188 IRGLQGSNTIPPLTQ
+1188 
-1203 KEFENISANYQRDKS
+1203 
-1218 ARKIQEKVR
+1218 
-1227 ARKAGLIAVKMK
+1227 
-1239 ENIKPLK
+1239 
-1246 TALENEKLMMSRE
+1246 
-1259 KKAATEKILFN
+1259 
-1270 ALKNQNRSKLNQVKK
+1270 
-1285 IINNQRVTVTS
+1285 
-1296 LQAKKQA
+1296 
-1303 MLQNIKKLNKPAQ
+1303 
-1316 NSFVG
+1316 
-1321 RIPKADSAG
+1321 
-1330 LNMIRKEINQALRNK
+1330 
-1345 QEQNKRKLLPK
+1345 
-1356 AKSSNNLKKPFNKM
+1356 
-1370 SNKAGKPNIS
+1370 
-1380 QKFRS
+1380 
-1385 YQLALA
+1385 
-1391 ARAQKLI
+1391 
-1398 KQQDRE
+1398 
-1404 FGKVRSYVG
+1404 
-1413 SKWKGIIERETRTD
+1413 
-1427 LGLQRIDVSLRAR
+1427 
-1440 EDMVKQINDLP
+1440 
-1451 DKIKESKKQK
+1451 
-1461 IKELRSYIVP
+1461 
-1471 YGQDVSLFKDKL
+1471 
-1483 AEITGNI
+1483 
-1490 SKMR
+1490 

>member
-22 GETVKLSRTKVC
+22 GETVKLSRAKVC

-71 EILFKSTSKAT
+71 EILFKSTSKLT

-92 LTQLDK
+92 LIQLDK

-129 RASSDNKFYNLENN
+129 RVSSDNKFYNLENN

-154 NNNGERENINSA
+154 NNNGERVNINSA
-166 RVNKNIN
+166 RVASGAVKEATE
-173 SARENSNN
+173 SATRENNNN
-181 NRNRNGNGNR
+181 NRNRNRNRNRTGNGNQ
-191 KPNVNVAPRA
+191 KPNVNVAPRTA
-201 SQSTG
+201 QSTG

-228 GGGGGGRI
+228 GGGGGGGRI

-245 VVSNGM
+245 VVTNG
-251 GGRRVVSN
+251 

-280 QSEAAVTQLAT
+280 QSDAAVTQLAT

-325 ARLARNRYASLRKN
+325 ARLARNRYESLRKN
-339 MNEKERE
+339 MNKKERE

-357 KRNTVRKL
+357 KRNTVKKL

-377 AKNNATSKLNTATK
+377 AKNNATTKLNTATK
-391 KKNLLEMKYKAAR
+391 KKNLLEGKYKAAR
-404 EQINEEKNLANKAVQ
+404 NQINEEKRLANEAVQ
-419 AAKTAQLSNN
+419 AAKAAQLSNN
-429 QTAINEAKRAKETAN
+429 QTAINAAKQAKETAN
-444 AKVAELEQQF
+444 AKVVELEQQF
-454 TTMKQQFNTSQREV
+454 NTMRQQFNTSQREV
-468 TNLKQQATNATTK
+468 TNLQQKATNEATK
-481 LNAAQT
+481 LNTAQK

-494 KGNKKRR
+494 KANKKRR

-575 KSKQNV
+575 QSKQNV
-581 NIKIIAAAREAGN
+581 NTKIIAAAREAGN

-648 REAEAAG
+648 QEAEAAG

-671 NAKRNANAKVAA
+671 NAKRNANAKVVA

-709 PYMNRFNQGERISV
+709 PYMNRFNNGERISV

-748 EKNAEN
+748 EKNAEAV
-754 TKQREKEIR
+754 KQKEKQIR
-763 LQTLKK
+763 LNTLKK
-769 LKAKGL
+769 LKAQGR
-775 LVVHPNKGGSSELFT
+775 LVVHPNKGGNHESFITFQRIVENT
-790 QFKTE
+790 
-795 IEKAEKKVKQTGNV
+795 EKKAKTNGNV
-809 SSNDLKTLQTLI
+809 SSNDLKTLQNLI
-821 NNARNKKTSNARTKL
+821 NTARNKKTSNARTKL
-836 NEAQAKANANARAA
+836 TEAQAKANANARAA

-870 AANKE
+870 VANKE

-896 NAEAKAKAN
+896 NAKAKSN
-905 AEAKAKANAEARA
+905 AEAKAKSNAEARA
-918 KANAEAKA
+918 VAN
-926 KANAEAKAAANK
+926 
-938 AAKLATLLNSYKNLT
+938 
-953 NDEKVRFTR
+953 
-962 NAQTKN
+962 
-968 LISIKRNVIQL
+968 
-979 LRKKAANRKEQANAT
+979 
-994 AKTKAVAD
+994 
-1002 RQRAFNKLL
+1002 RQRAFNNLL

-1018 NDNKSEARDKFN
+1018 NDNKTEARARFN
-1030 KKANISAL
+1030 PSSRDQKPANISAL
-1038 NAFLNIRTRT
+1038 KAFLNIRMRTR
-1048 KKEAE
+1048 KEAE
-1053 EKKKP
+1053 EKKKLANKAEADKRSKAKELENLFSKYDTIMGNNSGWPIRKNLVRQQYKKGKSLADIKAELNVMVEFKKKKP
-1058 VYINTG
+1058 VYTNTD
-1064 SPGPRIKMQTN
+1064 SPGPQKKMRIN
-1075 PVATDRNNPLFEKVT
+1075 PIPRDRNNPLFEKVT
-1090 MENKSRLIS
+1090 TENKKPLFNVNPEKFGRFKSLVSQKQLAFINSTKRKSIEGQLNQAYKEKSQEKWNKSVKVLIDAQKENRTLRNAAAKNKVNS
-1099 AINALKQLPPKNKT
+1099 ALKVRKN
-1113 IFKGRLETAFKNQN
+1113 
-1127 LNKMKAIKNEAL
+1127 
-1139 AANKAIQGKK
+1139 
-1149 AVEKAK
+1149 
-1155 AKLLLVAKGLQSM
+1155 
-1168 INRNIKDKSQFP
+1168 
-1180 KYKRLTEG
+1180 
-1188 IRGLQGSNTIPPLTQ
+1188 
-1203 KEFENISANYQRDKS
+1203 
-1218 ARKIQEKVR
+1218 
-1227 ARKAGLIAVKMK
+1227 
-1239 ENIKPLK
+1239 
-1246 TALENEKLMMSRE
+1246 
-1259 KKAATEKILFN
+1259 
-1270 ALKNQNRSKLNQVKK
+1270 
-1285 IINNQRVTVTS
+1285 
-1296 LQAKKQA
+1296 A

-1330 LNMIRKEINQALRNK
+1330 LNNIRKEINQALRYK

>member
-22 GETVKLSRTKVC
+22 GETVKLSRAKVC

-48 PLGLTRDK
+48 PLGLTKDK

-124 RATTQ
+124 RVTTQ
-129 RASSDNKFYNLENN
+129 RASSGNKFYNLENN

-166 RVNKNIN
+166 RVASGAVKEATE
-173 SARENSNN
+173 SATRENNN
-181 NRNRNGNGNR
+181 NRNRNRNRNRNGNGNGNGNR

-228 GGGGGGRI
+228 GGFGLGGGRV
-236 VANGMGGRR
+236 VA
-245 VVSNGM
+245 NGM

-357 KRNTVRKL
+357 KRNTARKL

-377 AKNNATSKLNTATK
+377 AKNNATTKLNAATK
-391 KKNLLEMKYKAAR
+391 KKNLLEVKYKAAR
-404 EQINEEKNLANKAVQ
+404 NQINEEKNLANKAVQ

-444 AKVAELEQQF
+444 AKVADLEQQF
-454 TTMKQQFNTSQREV
+454 TTMKQQFNSSQREV

-487 EVTNMKE
+487 EVTNMKA
-494 KGNKKRR
+494 KANKKRR

-581 NIKIIAAAREAGN
+581 NAKIIAAAKEAGN

-648 REAEAAG
+648 QEAEAAG

-821 NNARNKKTSNARTKL
+821 NNARNKKTSNARKKL

-896 NAEAKAKAN
+896 NSEAK
-905 AEAKAKANAEARA
+905 A

-968 LISIKRNVIQL
+968 LNSIKRNVIQL
-979 LRKKAANRKEQANAT
+979 IRKKAANRKEQANKA
-994 AKTKAVAD
+994 AETKAVAN
-1002 RQRAFNKLL
+1002 RQRAFDNLL

-1018 NDNKSEARDKFN
+1018 NDNKTEARARFN
-1030 KKANISAL
+1030 KQANISAL
-1038 NAFLNIRTRT
+1038 KAFLNIRTRT
-1048 KKEAE
+1048 RKEAE
-1053 EKKKP
+1053 EKKKLANKAEADKRSKAKELENLFSKYDTIMGNNSGWPIRKKLVRQQYKKGKSLAGIKAELNVMIEFKKKEP
-1058 VYINTG
+1058 VYTNTG
-1064 SPGPRIKMQTN
+1064 SPGPRKKMQIN
-1075 PVATDRNNPLFEKVT
+1075 PIPLVRNNPLFNVNPEQFGKFKSLVSQKQLAFINPTKRKGIEGQLNQAYKEKSQ
-1090 MENKSRLIS
+1090 EKWNKSVKVLIDAQKEDRILRNAAAKNKVNS
-1099 AINALKQLPPKNKT
+1099 ALKVRKN
-1113 IFKGRLETAFKNQN
+1113 
-1127 LNKMKAIKNEAL
+1127 
-1139 AANKAIQGKK
+1139 
-1149 AVEKAK
+1149 
-1155 AKLLLVAKGLQSM
+1155 
-1168 INRNIKDKSQFP
+1168 
-1180 KYKRLTEG
+1180 
-1188 IRGLQGSNTIPPLTQ
+1188 
-1203 KEFENISANYQRDKS
+1203 
-1218 ARKIQEKVR
+1218 
-1227 ARKAGLIAVKMK
+1227 
-1239 ENIKPLK
+1239 
-1246 TALENEKLMMSRE
+1246 
-1259 KKAATEKILFN
+1259 
-1270 ALKNQNRSKLNQVKK
+1270 
-1285 IINNQRVTVTS
+1285 
-1296 LQAKKQA
+1296 A

-1356 AKSSNNLKKPFNKM
+1356 AKSNKNLKKPFNKL

-1413 SKWKGIIERETRTD
+1413 SKWKRIIEQTRTD

-1440 EDMVKQINDLP
+1440 EDMVKQINELP
-1451 DKIKESKKQK
+1451 DKIKEAKNQK

-1471 YGQDVSLFKDKL
+1471 YGQDISLFKDKL

>member
-22 GETVKLSRTKVC
+22 GETVKLSRAKVC

-71 EILFKSTSKAT
+71 EILFKSTSKLT

-124 RATTQ
+124 RVTTQ
-129 RASSDNKFYNLENN
+129 RVSSDNKFYNLENN

-154 NNNGERENINSA
+154 NNNGERTNINSARVNKNINSA

-181 NRNRNGNGNR
+181 NRNRTGNGNR
-191 KPNVNVAPRA
+191 KPNVNVAPRTA
-201 SQSTG
+201 QSTG

-213 RLRHQRRLQSTGGGG
+213 RLRHQRRLQSTGGGL
-228 GGGGGGRI
+228 GGGRI

-245 VVSNGM
+245 VVANG
-251 GGRRVVSN
+251 

-271 TNRITRNTS
+271 TNRIIRNTS
-280 QSEAAVTQLAT
+280 QSDAAVTQLAT

-346 TKERINKLENE
+346 TKERLNKLENE
-357 KRNTVRKL
+357 KRNTERKL

-391 KKNLLEMKYKAAR
+391 KKNLLEVKYKAAR
-404 EQINEEKNLANKAVQ
+404 EQINEEKKLANEAVQ

-454 TTMKQQFNTSQREV
+454 TAMKQQFNSSQREV

-494 KGNKKRR
+494 KANKKRR

-821 NNARNKKTSNARTKL
+821 NNARNKKTSNARKKL

-896 NAEAKAKAN
+896 NA
-905 AEAKAKANAEARA
+905 KAKANAEARA
-918 KANAEAKA
+918 KANAEAKAKANSEARA

-968 LISIKRNVIQL
+968 LNSIKRNIIQL
-979 LRKKAANRKEQANAT
+979 IRKKAGNRKQQANA
-994 AKTKAVAD
+994 AAETKAVAN
-1002 RQRAFNKLL
+1002 RQRAFDNLL

-1018 NDNKSEARDKFN
+1018 NDNKTEARARFN
-1030 KKANISAL
+1030 KQANISAL
-1038 NAFLNIRTRT
+1038 KAFLNIRTRT
-1048 KKEAE
+1048 RKEAE
-1053 EKKKP
+1053 EKKKLTNKAEADKRSKAKELENLFSKYDTIMGNNSGWPIRKKLVRQQYKKGKSLAGIKAELNVMIEFKKKEP
-1058 VYINTG
+1058 VYINTD
-1064 SPGPRIKMQTN
+1064 SPGPRKKMQIN
-1075 PVATDRNNPLFEKVT
+1075 PVATTRNNPLFNVNPEQFGRFKSLVSQKQLAFINPTKRKGIEGQLNQAYKEKSQ
-1090 MENKSRLIS
+1090 EKWNKSVKVLIDAQKEDRILRNAAAKNKVNS
-1099 AINALKQLPPKNKT
+1099 ALKVRKN
-1113 IFKGRLETAFKNQN
+1113 
-1127 LNKMKAIKNEAL
+1127 
-1139 AANKAIQGKK
+1139 
-1149 AVEKAK
+1149 
-1155 AKLLLVAKGLQSM
+1155 
-1168 INRNIKDKSQFP
+1168 
-1180 KYKRLTEG
+1180 
-1188 IRGLQGSNTIPPLTQ
+1188 
-1203 KEFENISANYQRDKS
+1203 
-1218 ARKIQEKVR
+1218 
-1227 ARKAGLIAVKMK
+1227 
-1239 ENIKPLK
+1239 
-1246 TALENEKLMMSRE
+1246 
-1259 KKAATEKILFN
+1259 
-1270 ALKNQNRSKLNQVKK
+1270 
-1285 IINNQRVTVTS
+1285 
-1296 LQAKKQA
+1296 A
-1303 MLQNIKKLNKPAQ
+1303 MLQNIKKLNKPVQ

-1356 AKSSNNLKKPFNKM
+1356 AKSNKNLKKPFNKL

-1413 SKWKGIIERETRTD
+1413 SKWKRIIEQTRTD

-1440 EDMVKQINDLP
+1440 EDMVKQINELP
-1451 DKIKESKKQK
+1451 DKIKEAKNQK

-1471 YGQDVSLFKDKL
+1471 YGQDISLFKDKL

>member
-1 MDACDP
+1 
-7 GTESGNIRRLIKLHT
+7 
-22 GETVKLSRTKVC
+22 
-34 EIMKAAKENRSPLP
+34 
-48 PLGLTRDK
+48 
-56 KYLLDAKSPLTQRDY
+56 
-71 EILFKSTSKAT
+71 
-82 DIKRIAKKSG
+82 
-92 LTQLDK
+92 
-98 TISDLKGAIGRRLRS
+98 
-113 MNVREPVLLHG
+113 
-124 RATTQ
+124 
-129 RASSDNKFYNLENN
+129 
-143 VNTTRN
+143 
-149 ANNNN
+149 
-154 NNNGERENINSA
+154 
-166 RVNKNIN
+166 
-173 SARENSNN
+173 
-181 NRNRNGNGNR
+181 
-191 KPNVNVAPRA
+191 
-201 SQSTG
+201 
-206 DLARDLA
+206 
-213 RLRHQRRLQSTGGGG
+213 
-228 GGGGGGRI
+228 
-236 VANGMGGRR
+236 
-245 VVSNGM
+245 
-251 GGRRVVSN
+251 
-259 GGGSS
+259 
-264 FLRGAMS
+264 
-271 TNRITRNTS
+271 
-280 QSEAAVTQLAT
+280 
-291 ERREMARRM
+291 
-300 NLARQEA
+300 
-307 ERLANKAAESK
+307 
-318 SASARNE
+318 
-325 ARLARNRYASLRKN
+325 

-346 TKERINKLENE
+346 TKERLNKLENE
-357 KRNTVRKL
+357 KRNTERKL

-391 KKNLLEMKYKAAR
+391 KKNLLEVKYKAAR
-404 EQINEEKNLANKAVQ
+404 EQINEEKKLANEAVQ

-429 QTAINEAKRAKETAN
+429 QTAINEAKRAKERAN

-454 TTMKQQFNTSQREV
+454 TTMKQQFNNSQR
-468 TNLKQQATNATTK
+468 
-481 LNAAQT
+481 

-494 KGNKKRR
+494 KANKKRR

-648 REAEAAG
+648 QEAEAAG

-875 MAARRI
+875 MATRRI

-896 NAEAKAKAN
+896 NAKAKAN
-905 AEAKAKANAEARA
+905 TEARAKANAEARA

-968 LISIKRNVIQL
+968 LNSVKRSVIEL
-979 LRKKAANRKEQANAT
+979 VRKKAGNRKQQANA
-994 AKTKAVAD
+994 AAETKAVAK
-1002 RQRAFNKLL
+1002 RQRAFNNLL

-1018 NDNKSEARDKFN
+1018 NNEKTEVRAKFN
-1030 KKANISAL
+1030 RKANISAL
-1038 NAFLNIRTRT
+1038 KAYLNVRTRT
-1048 KKEAE
+1048 RKEAE
-1053 EKKKP
+1053 EKKKLANKAEADKRSKAKELENLFSKYDTIMGNNSGWPSTKKLVRQQYKKGKSLANIKAELNDMIELKKKEP
-1058 VYINTG
+1058 VYINTD
-1064 SPGPRIKMQTN
+1064 SPGPRKKMQIN
-1075 PVATDRNNPLFEKVT
+1075 PVATTRNNPLFNVNLEKFGRFKSLVSPKQLAFINPT
-1090 MENKSRLIS
+1090 KRKRIESQLNQAFTEKSQEKWNKSVKVLIDAQKEDIILRNAAAKNKVNS
-1099 AINALKQLPPKNKT
+1099 ALKVRKN
-1113 IFKGRLETAFKNQN
+1113 
-1127 LNKMKAIKNEAL
+1127 
-1139 AANKAIQGKK
+1139 
-1149 AVEKAK
+1149 
-1155 AKLLLVAKGLQSM
+1155 
-1168 INRNIKDKSQFP
+1168 
-1180 KYKRLTEG
+1180 
-1188 IRGLQGSNTIPPLTQ
+1188 
-1203 KEFENISANYQRDKS
+1203 
-1218 ARKIQEKVR
+1218 
-1227 ARKAGLIAVKMK
+1227 
-1239 ENIKPLK
+1239 
-1246 TALENEKLMMSRE
+1246 
-1259 KKAATEKILFN
+1259 
-1270 ALKNQNRSKLNQVKK
+1270 
-1285 IINNQRVTVTS
+1285 
-1296 LQAKKQA
+1296 A

-1330 LNMIRKEINQALRNK
+1330 LITIRKEINQALRNK
-1345 QEQNKRKLLPK
+1345 QVQNKRKLLPK
-1356 AKSSNNLKKPFNKM
+1356 AKSSNNIKRALNKL
-1370 SNKAGKPNIS
+1370 NIS
-1380 QKFRS
+1380 QEFRS
-1385 YQLALA
+1385 SQSALA
-1391 ARAQKLI
+1391 TRARKLI
-1398 KQQDRE
+1398 GQQDKKTA
-1404 FGKVRSYVG
+1404 KVRIYLG
-1413 SKWKGIIERETRTD
+1413 SKWQKEINNAKT
-1427 LGLQRIDVSLRAR
+1427 R
-1440 EDMVKQINDLP
+1440 EDLRMIGTELYVREDIVKQLDNLP
-1451 DKIKESKKQK
+1451 PEIKKSKKQK
-1461 IKELRSYIVP
+1461 INELRSYIVP
-1471 YGQDVSLFKDKL
+1471 YLQSARLFIPKL

>member
-22 GETVKLSRTKVC
+22 GETVKLSRAKVC

-48 PLGLTRDK
+48 PLGLTKDK

-124 RATTQ
+124 RVTTQ

-166 RVNKNIN
+166 RVASGAVKEATE
-173 SARENSNN
+173 SATRENNN
-181 NRNRNGNGNR
+181 NRNGNRNRNRNRNRNGNGNR

-206 DLARDLA
+206 DIARDLA

-228 GGGGGGRI
+228 GGFGLGGGRV
-236 VANGMGGRR
+236 VA
-245 VVSNGM
+245 NGM

-280 QSEAAVTQLAT
+280 QSDAAVTQLAT

-307 ERLANKAAESK
+307 ERLANKAAENK

-346 TKERINKLENE
+346 TKERLNKLENE
-357 KRNTVRKL
+357 KRNTERKL

-377 AKNNATSKLNTATK
+377 AKNNATSKLNAATK

-404 EQINEEKNLANKAVQ
+404 EQINEEKNLANEAVQ

-429 QTAINEAKRAKETAN
+429 QTAINEAKRAKERAN

-454 TTMKQQFNTSQREV
+454 TTMKQQFNNSQR
-468 TNLKQQATNATTK
+468 
-481 LNAAQT
+481 

-494 KGNKKRR
+494 KANKKRR

-648 REAEAAG
+648 QEAEAAG

-790 QFKTE
+790 QFNTVIK
-795 IEKAEKKVKQTGNV
+795 KAETNGNV
-809 SSNDLKTLQTLI
+809 SSNDLKTLQNLI
-821 NNARNKKTSNARTKL
+821 NNFS
-836 NEAQAKANANARAA
+836 
-850 EQRLANEKASAE
+850 
-862 KRLTNQKA
+862 
-870 AANKE
+870 
-875 MAARRI
+875 
-881 QNAFRAKQAAAKAEA
+881 
-896 NAEAKAKAN
+896 
-905 AEAKAKANAEARA
+905 
-918 KANAEAKA
+918 
-926 KANAEAKAAANK
+926 
-938 AAKLATLLNSYKNLT
+938 
-953 NDEKVRFTR
+953 
-962 NAQTKN
+962 
-968 LISIKRNVIQL
+968 
-979 LRKKAANRKEQANAT
+979 
-994 AKTKAVAD
+994 
-1002 RQRAFNKLL
+1002 
-1011 KKYPTAT
+1011 
-1018 NDNKSEARDKFN
+1018 
-1030 KKANISAL
+1030 
-1038 NAFLNIRTRT
+1038 
-1048 KKEAE
+1048 
-1053 EKKKP
+1053 
-1058 VYINTG
+1058 
-1064 SPGPRIKMQTN
+1064 
-1075 PVATDRNNPLFEKVT
+1075 
-1090 MENKSRLIS
+1090 
-1099 AINALKQLPPKNKT
+1099 
-1113 IFKGRLETAFKNQN
+1113 
-1127 LNKMKAIKNEAL
+1127 
-1139 AANKAIQGKK
+1139 
-1149 AVEKAK
+1149 
-1155 AKLLLVAKGLQSM
+1155 
-1168 INRNIKDKSQFP
+1168 
-1180 KYKRLTEG
+1180 
-1188 IRGLQGSNTIPPLTQ
+1188 
-1203 KEFENISANYQRDKS
+1203 
-1218 ARKIQEKVR
+1218 
-1227 ARKAGLIAVKMK
+1227 
-1239 ENIKPLK
+1239 
-1246 TALENEKLMMSRE
+1246 
-1259 KKAATEKILFN
+1259 
-1270 ALKNQNRSKLNQVKK
+1270 
-1285 IINNQRVTVTS
+1285 
-1296 LQAKKQA
+1296 
-1303 MLQNIKKLNKPAQ
+1303 
-1316 NSFVG
+1316 
-1321 RIPKADSAG
+1321 
-1330 LNMIRKEINQALRNK
+1330 
-1345 QEQNKRKLLPK
+1345 
-1356 AKSSNNLKKPFNKM
+1356 
-1370 SNKAGKPNIS
+1370 
-1380 QKFRS
+1380 
-1385 YQLALA
+1385 
-1391 ARAQKLI
+1391 
-1398 KQQDRE
+1398 
-1404 FGKVRSYVG
+1404 
-1413 SKWKGIIERETRTD
+1413 
-1427 LGLQRIDVSLRAR
+1427 
-1440 EDMVKQINDLP
+1440 
-1451 DKIKESKKQK
+1451 
-1461 IKELRSYIVP
+1461 
-1471 YGQDVSLFKDKL
+1471 
-1483 AEITGNI
+1483 
-1490 SKMR
+1490 